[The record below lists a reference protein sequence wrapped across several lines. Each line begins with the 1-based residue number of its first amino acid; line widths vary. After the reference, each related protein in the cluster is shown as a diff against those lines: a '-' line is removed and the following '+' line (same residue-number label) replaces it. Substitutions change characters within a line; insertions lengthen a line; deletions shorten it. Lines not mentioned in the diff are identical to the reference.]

1 MLIANLRTKR
11 TLLSLAVA
19 AALTLSVQAS
29 AADTLQGKV
38 VADEA
43 PNYSTQSGKQYWVLT
58 GTEQTAESNALT
70 INDANGTVKLP
81 DQIPVSHIYLSEAD
95 KAVAN
100 GNQMTVGGQTSTF
113 ASAVLVMNVWAD
125 NVDSLEADANKATL
139 NTSADAAGSYAF
151 SNIFATRIGEATI
164 RNSETV
170 IDDVEINVTVDPS
183 DVSLEDLGAFWAWG
197 AYVDNLSAEAGM
209 TSSVHFSG
217 NSLTLSDT
225 KIAAPKEMYV
235 DGVMTEQVNTVVAE
249 DNRFV
254 LENLTITTDT
264 GYFRGVTTVGADEAQ
279 IDRNKTT
286 VTDLTFSSTD
296 FAYVEGMEVYDFGRA
311 EAANNTYIADGIEL
325 NGSDLILSGGW
336 FQDGD
341 SAVFANNTVNI
352 ADVTAG
358 SVSGELLTVYGI
370 QTRDVADVTANATT
384 VTLDKITLSP
394 WDAGSSYET
403 ESLWARAVSVSDAE
417 TVSASGNLL
426 SAHDVHVH
434 SAILSAAYVSGED
447 TASVSLIGNKVE
459 LSNSETM
466 QSTDFEN
473 GLTIYGA
480 RAAITGNAEIS
491 RNAVSVKDVTA
502 ADLRLYGGRYWAVG
516 STQNASV
523 VMNGNLLEV
532 ENVTNT
538 GPEADLWAARAG
550 LGDEAYHSGADIST
564 VTLQNNRA
572 RVLDSDFAGQFGVAG
587 AEVDIRG
594 SADVSNNA
602 VELRNV
608 TADHFSALGASYVG
622 YVTADQADVVMNG
635 NTLIAEGVTAS
646 DYAQFV
652 AARSFFTDGDEE
664 VYGQNILMQGN
675 RLEMT
680 DATLSGE
687 SYVMSVSATDAGEAR
702 ALNNTLEVSG
712 LTARNDQGTAVTHVV
727 AAHLDATQAVAEN
740 NATVVEDSSFTGT
753 TRLWGVRLV
762 AENQGIAS
770 ENHVALSGTKFSG
783 TSNVA
788 AVSLGATQAETE
800 NNVIIVEDSSFTG
813 TTSLLGVRLTAENQG
828 VASGNNV
835 ALSGTKFSGTSNVA
849 TVLLGATQ
857 AETENNAIVVEDS
870 SFTGTTS
877 LLGVQLAAE
886 KRGVASGTSVSV
898 SGATVSGYGLIEAV
912 SVYSQDTVE
921 VNNSTLLLSDVS
933 MDGEPALIAGVDS
946 SGKTVSVQNTLVQA
960 TEVDIQDNKE
970 LKERNVLAGVSAF
983 ITNDGGTFTN
993 KNTVVSVNKSD
1004 ITNGYVAGTLV
1015 ALADGGQVEINNQTV
1030 VVSYSTV
1037 DDVYGTGIVAS
1048 GNVSAR
1054 INNQTIVLDNATVV
1068 GGVYDVSIKN
1078 GTSTRS
1084 GNDVELTNSRL
1095 QLSGINEVGSISGF
1109 DTIGLNVTEANKMNA
1124 VLTVKKATGGQTE
1137 FDGVTIEIASD
1148 DFLDSSDTYQLINV
1162 EGGKY
1167 TFKDLTVKESHT
1179 FIETTYTA
1187 DGDVVL
1193 GNGENLTSENNLFN
1207 NKTVKATESSKTLA
1221 ESLLGTV
1228 AFINQ
1233 GAEFIA
1239 DEGIAAM
1246 VDAAKLGEVTAFGVM
1261 QGGSTHYNTGS
1272 YVDVDGVT
1280 FMAGA
1285 GLRVNPNWTMAGF
1298 VEAGWANSASHVEG
1312 TRGDGDHEYFGVGF
1326 ATRYQ
1331 TDGVLYVDGSLRAGR
1346 ATTEFAGRYGQDS
1359 ASYDAKSLYM
1369 SAHVGLGALWDLSES
1384 LKLDTYARY
1393 MVTYLDDDDVSL
1405 NNRYNDKL
1413 DLDSTVTHA
1422 VRAGARLLGDF
1433 NDYASWKV
1441 GAAYEH
1447 VFDGD
1452 AESAVNSFSLD
1463 VPSLEGDTGVF
1474 ELGLRIRPS
1483 LESNWAVDLGAKG
1496 YVGDREGVTGNMTVR
1511 YSF

>member
-1 MLIANLRTKR
+1 MLIESLRTKR

-70 INDANGTVKLP
+70 INDANGTAQLP
-81 DQIPVSHIYLSEAD
+81 DQIPVSHIYLSDAD

-125 NVDSLEADANKATL
+125 NVDSLEADANKVTL

-311 EAANNTYIADGIEL
+311 EAANNTYMADGIEL

-594 SADVSNNA
+594 SAVVSNNA

-608 TADHFSALGASYVG
+608 TADRFSALGASYVG
-622 YVTADQADVVMNG
+622 YEMADQADVVMNG

-680 DATLSGE
+680 DATLSGG
-687 SYVMSVSATDAGEAR
+687 SSVMSVSATDAGEAR

-712 LTARNDQGTAVTHVV
+712 LTARNDQGTAVTNVV

-762 AENQGIAS
+762 AENQGGAS
-770 ENHVALSGTKFSG
+770 GNKVALSGTKFSG
-783 TSNVA
+783 SSNVA
-788 AVSLGATQAETE
+788 A
-800 NNVIIVEDSSFTG
+800 
-813 TTSLLGVRLTAENQG
+813 
-828 VASGNNV
+828 
-835 ALSGTKFSGTSNVA
+835 
-849 TVLLGATQ
+849 VLLGATQ

-1095 QLSGINEVGSISGF
+1095 QLSGINTVGSISGF
-1109 DTIGLNVTEANKMNA
+1109 DTIGLNVTEANKEKA
-1124 VLTVKKATGGQTE
+1124 VLTVTDADAGQME
-1137 FDGVTIEIASD
+1137 SNGVTIEIASD
-1148 DFLDSSDTYQLINV
+1148 DFLESSDTYQLINV

-1179 FIETTYTA
+1179 FLETTYTA

-1193 GNGENLTSENNLFN
+1193 GNGENLTSESNLFN

-1298 VEAGWANSASHVEG
+1298 IEAGWANSAGHVEG

-1346 ATTEFAGRYGQDS
+1346 ATTEFAGRYAQDS
-1359 ASYDAKSLYM
+1359 ASYDAKSLYA
-1369 SAHVGLGALWDLSES
+1369 SAHVGLGAMWGLTES

-1393 MVTYLDDDDVSL
+1393 TVTYLDDDNVSL
-1405 NNRYNDKL
+1405 NNRYDDRL
-1413 DLDSTVTHA
+1413 ELDSTVTHA

>member
-1 MLIANLRTKR
+1 MLIENLRTKR

-19 AALTLSVQAS
+19 AALTLSVQAN
-29 AADTLQGKV
+29 ATDTLQGQV
-38 VADEA
+38 VADKA
-43 PNYSTQSGKQYWVLT
+43 PNYSAQSGKQYWVLT
-58 GTEQTAESNALT
+58 GAEQTAESNALT
-70 INDANGTVKLP
+70 INDANGTVKQA

-100 GNQMTVGGQTSTF
+100 GNQMTVGGQTSKF
-113 ASAVLVMNVWAD
+113 DSAVLFMNVWAD
-125 NVDSLEADANKATL
+125 NVDSLEVDANKVTL
-139 NTSADAAGSYAF
+139 DANVEASGGYAF
-151 SNIFATRIGEATI
+151 TNIFATRIGEATI

-170 IDDVEINVTVDPS
+170 IGDVEINLIADPS
-183 DVSLEDLGAFWAWG
+183 DDSDEDIGAFWAWG
-197 AYVDNLSAEAGM
+197 AYVNNPSAEAGM
-209 TSSVHFSG
+209 TSSVRFSG
-217 NSLTLSDT
+217 NSLTLSGT
-225 KIAAPKEMYV
+225 KIAAPEIYV
-235 DGVMTEQVNTVVAE
+235 DGVMTQQVNTVVAE
-249 DNRFV
+249 DNRYV
-254 LENLTITTDT
+254 LENLSITTDD
-264 GYFRGVTTVGADEAQ
+264 GHFRGVTAVGADEAQ
-279 IDRNKTT
+279 IYRNETT
-286 VTDLTFSSTD
+286 VTGLIFSSTD
-296 FAYVEGMEVYDFGRA
+296 FASVEGMEVNGFGRA
-311 EAANNTYIADGIEL
+311 EAANNTYTADGIEL
-325 NGSDLILSGGW
+325 NGSDLILRGGR
-336 FQDGD
+336 FLDGD

-352 ADVTAG
+352 ANVTAG

-370 QTRDVADVTANATT
+370 QTSDVADVSANATT

-417 TVSASGNLL
+417 TVSASDNLL
-426 SAHDVHVH
+426 SVHDVHVH

-480 RAAITGNAEIS
+480 RAAISGNAEIS
-491 RNAVSVKDVTA
+491 RNEVSVKDVTA

-516 STQNASV
+516 SAQNASV

-550 LGDEAYHSGADIST
+550 LGDEVYHSGADTST

-572 RVLDSDFAGQFGVAG
+572 RVLDSKFTGQLGVAG

-594 SADVSNNA
+594 SAVVSNNA
-602 VELRNV
+602 VELSNV
-608 TADHFSALGASYVG
+608 TADRFYALGASYVG
-622 YVTADQADVVMNG
+622 SETADQADVVMNG

-652 AARSFFTDGDEE
+652 AARSLFTDGDEE
-664 VYGQNILMQGN
+664 VYGQNILMQDN

-680 DATLSGE
+680 DATLSGG
-687 SYVMSVSATDAGEAR
+687 SSVMSVSATEAGEAR

-712 LTARNDQGTAVTHVV
+712 LTASNDQGTAVTNVV

-740 NATVVEDSSFTGT
+740 NATV
-753 TRLWGVRLV
+753 
-762 AENQGIAS
+762 
-770 ENHVALSGTKFSG
+770 
-783 TSNVA
+783 
-788 AVSLGATQAETE
+788 
-800 NNVIIVEDSSFTG
+800 VEDSSFTG

-857 AETENNAIVVEDS
+857 AETENNAMLVEDS

-877 LLGVQLAAE
+877 LLGVKLAAE
-886 KRGVASGTSVSV
+886 NRGVASGTSVSV
-898 SGATVSGYGLIEAV
+898 SGVEVSGYGLIEAV
-912 SVYSQDTVE
+912 SVYSQNTVE
-921 VNNSTLLLSDVS
+921 VDNSTLLLSNVS
-933 MDGEPALIAGVDS
+933 MDGKPALIAGVDS
-946 SGKTVSVQNTLVQA
+946 LGKTVSVQNTLVQA

-993 KNTVVSVNKSD
+993 KNTIVSVNKSG

-1048 GNVSAR
+1048 GDVSAR

-1068 GGVYDVSIKN
+1068 GGVYDVSVKSE
-1078 GTSTRS
+1078 TSTRS

-1095 QLSGINEVGSISGF
+1095 QLSGTNTVGSISGF
-1109 DTIGLNVTEANKMNA
+1109 DTIGLNVTEANKEKA
-1124 VLTVKKATGGQTE
+1124 VLTVTDADAGQME
-1137 FDGVTIEIASD
+1137 FNGVTIEIASD
-1148 DFLDSSDTYQLINV
+1148 DFLESSDTYQLINV

-1179 FIETTYTA
+1179 FLETTYTA

-1193 GNGENLTSENNLFN
+1193 GNGENLTSENDLFN

-1228 AFINQ
+1228 AFVNQ

-1331 TDGVLYVDGSLRAGR
+1331 TDGVLYADGSLRAGR

-1369 SAHVGLGALWDLSES
+1369 SAHVGLGALWDLNES

-1393 MVTYLDDDDVSL
+1393 MVTYLDDDDVDL

-1413 DLDSTVTHA
+1413 ELDSTVTHA

>member
-125 NVDSLEADANKATL
+125 NVDSLEADANKVTL
-139 NTSADAAGSYAF
+139 DSNVEASGGYAF
-151 SNIFATRIGEATI
+151 TNIFATRIGEGTI

-170 IDDVEINVTVDPS
+170 IGDVEINVIADSSGES
-183 DVSLEDLGAFWAWG
+183 DEDLGAFWAWG
-197 AYVDNLSAEAGM
+197 AYVNNRSAEAGM

-217 NSLTLSDT
+217 NSLTLSGT
-225 KIAAPKEMYV
+225 KIAAPEIYV
-235 DGVMTEQVNTVVAE
+235 DGVMTQQVNTVVAE
-249 DNRFV
+249 GNRFV
-254 LENLTITTDT
+254 LENLSISTDD
-264 GYFRGVTTVGADEAQ
+264 GYFRGVTAFGADEVQ
-279 IDRNKTT
+279 IHRNATT
-286 VTDLTFSSTD
+286 VKDLTLSPKT
-296 FAYVEGMEVYDFGRA
+296 FAVVEGMEVYGFGRA
-311 EAANNTYIADGIEL
+311 EAANNTYTADGIEL

-341 SAVFANNTVNI
+341 SAVFANNTVSI

-394 WDAGSSYET
+394 WDAGSSHET

-417 TVSASGNLL
+417 TVSASDNLL

-587 AEVDIRG
+587 DEVDIRG
-594 SADVSNNA
+594 SAVVSNNA

-608 TADHFSALGASYVG
+608 TADRFSALGASYVG
-622 YVTADQADVVMNG
+622 YEMADQADVVMNG

-680 DATLSGE
+680 DATLSGG
-687 SYVMSVSATDAGEAR
+687 SSVMSVSATDAGEAR

-712 LTARNDQGTAVTHVV
+712 LTARNDQGTAVTNVV

-753 TRLWGVRLV
+753 T
-762 AENQGIAS
+762 
-770 ENHVALSGTKFSG
+770 
-783 TSNVA
+783 
-788 AVSLGATQAETE
+788 
-800 NNVIIVEDSSFTG
+800 
-813 TTSLLGVRLTAENQG
+813 SLLGVH
-828 VASGNNV
+828 
-835 ALSGTKFSGTSNVA
+835 
-849 TVLLGATQ
+849 
-857 AETENNAIVVEDS
+857 
-870 SFTGTTS
+870 
-877 LLGVQLAAE
+877 LAAE

-983 ITNDGGTFTN
+983 ITNDGGTFTD

-1015 ALADGGQVEINNQTV
+1015 ALAAGGQVEINNQTV
-1030 VVSYSTV
+1030 MVSYSTV

-1148 DFLDSSDTYQLINV
+1148 DFLDSSYTFQLINV
-1162 EGGKY
+1162 E
-1167 TFKDLTVKESHT
+1167 F
-1179 FIETTYTA
+1179 
-1187 DGDVVL
+1187 
-1193 GNGENLTSENNLFN
+1193 
-1207 NKTVKATESSKTLA
+1207 
-1221 ESLLGTV
+1221 
-1228 AFINQ
+1228 
-1233 GAEFIA
+1233 
-1239 DEGIAAM
+1239 
-1246 VDAAKLGEVTAFGVM
+1246 
-1261 QGGSTHYNTGS
+1261 
-1272 YVDVDGVT
+1272 
-1280 FMAGA
+1280 
-1285 GLRVNPNWTMAGF
+1285 
-1298 VEAGWANSASHVEG
+1298 
-1312 TRGDGDHEYFGVGF
+1312 
-1326 ATRYQ
+1326 
-1331 TDGVLYVDGSLRAGR
+1331 
-1346 ATTEFAGRYGQDS
+1346 
-1359 ASYDAKSLYM
+1359 
-1369 SAHVGLGALWDLSES
+1369 
-1384 LKLDTYARY
+1384 
-1393 MVTYLDDDDVSL
+1393 
-1405 NNRYNDKL
+1405 
-1413 DLDSTVTHA
+1413 
-1422 VRAGARLLGDF
+1422 
-1433 NDYASWKV
+1433 
-1441 GAAYEH
+1441 
-1447 VFDGD
+1447 
-1452 AESAVNSFSLD
+1452 
-1463 VPSLEGDTGVF
+1463 
-1474 ELGLRIRPS
+1474 
-1483 LESNWAVDLGAKG
+1483 
-1496 YVGDREGVTGNMTVR
+1496 
-1511 YSF
+1511 

>member
-1 MLIANLRTKR
+1 MLIENLRTKR

-19 AALTLSVQAS
+19 TALTLSVQAN

-58 GTEQTAESNALT
+58 GAEQTAESNALT
-70 INDANGTVKLP
+70 INDANGTVKQAN
-81 DQIPVSHIYLSEAD
+81 QIPVSHIYLSEAD

-100 GNQMTVGGQTSTF
+100 GNQMTIGGQTSTF
-113 ASAVLVMNVWAD
+113 ASAFLVMNVWAD
-125 NVDSLEADANKATL
+125 NVDSLEADANKVTL
-139 NTSADAAGSYAF
+139 DANVEASGGYAF
-151 SNIFATRIGEATI
+151 TNIFATRIGEATI

-170 IDDVEINVTVDPS
+170 IGDVEINLIADPS
-183 DVSLEDLGAFWAWG
+183 DDSDEDIGAFWAWG
-197 AYVDNLSAEAGM
+197 AYVNNPSAEAEM

-225 KIAAPKEMYV
+225 KIDAPEIYV
-235 DGVMTEQVNTVVAE
+235 DGVMSQQVNTVVAE

-254 LENLTITTDT
+254 LENLSITTDD
-264 GYFRGVTTVGADEAQ
+264 GHFRGVTAVGADEAQ
-279 IDRNKTT
+279 IHRNETT
-286 VTDLTFSSTD
+286 VTGLIFSSTD
-296 FAYVEGMEVYDFGRA
+296 FASVEGMEVNGFGRA
-311 EAANNTYIADGIEL
+311 EAANNTYTADGIEL
-325 NGSDLILSGGW
+325 NGSDLILRGGR
-336 FQDGD
+336 FLDGD

-352 ADVTAG
+352 TNVTAG

-370 QTRDVADVTANATT
+370 QTSDVADVSANATT

-417 TVSASGNLL
+417 TVSASDNLL
-426 SAHDVHVH
+426 SVHDVHVH

-480 RAAITGNAEIS
+480 RAAISGNAEIS
-491 RNAVSVKDVTA
+491 RNEVSVKDVTA

-516 STQNASV
+516 SAQNASV

-550 LGDEAYHSGADIST
+550 LGDEVYHSGADTST

-572 RVLDSDFAGQFGVAG
+572 RVLDSKFTGQLGVAG

-594 SADVSNNA
+594 SAVVSNNA
-602 VELRNV
+602 VELSNV
-608 TADHFSALGASYVG
+608 TADRFYALGASYVG
-622 YVTADQADVVMNG
+622 SETADQADVVMNG

-652 AARSFFTDGDEE
+652 AARSLFTDGDEE

-680 DATLSGE
+680 DATLSGG
-687 SYVMSVSATDAGEAR
+687 SSVMSVSAADAGEAR
-702 ALNNTLEVSG
+702 VLNNTLEVSG
-712 LTARNDQGTAVTHVV
+712 LTARNDQGTAVTNVV
-727 AAHLDATQAVAEN
+727 AAYLDATQAVAEN

-753 TRLWGVRLV
+753 TSLWGVRLA
-762 AENQGIAS
+762 AENQGI
-770 ENHVALSGTKFSG
+770 
-783 TSNVA
+783 
-788 AVSLGATQAETE
+788 
-800 NNVIIVEDSSFTG
+800 
-813 TTSLLGVRLTAENQG
+813 
-828 VASGNNV
+828 ASGNNV

-849 TVLLGATQ
+849 AVFLGATQ
-857 AETENNAIVVEDS
+857 AEAENNAIVVEDS

-886 KRGVASGTSVSV
+886 NRGVASGTSVSV
-898 SGATVSGYGLIEAV
+898 SGVEVSGYGLIEAV

-993 KNTVVSVNKSD
+993 KNTIVSVSKSG

-1048 GNVSAR
+1048 GDVSAR

-1068 GGVYDVSIKN
+1068 GGVYAFSVKN

-1095 QLSGINEVGSISGF
+1095 QLSGTNTVGSISGF
-1109 DTIGLNVTEANKMNA
+1109 DTIGLNVTEANKEKA
-1124 VLTVKKATGGQTE
+1124 VLTVTDADAGQME
-1137 FDGVTIEIASD
+1137 FNGVTIEIASD
-1148 DFLDSSDTYQLINV
+1148 DFLESSDTYQLINV

-1179 FIETTYTA
+1179 FLETTYTA

-1193 GNGENLTSENNLFN
+1193 GNGENLTSENDLFN

-1228 AFINQ
+1228 AFVNQ

-1331 TDGVLYVDGSLRAGR
+1331 TDGVLYADGSLRAGR

-1369 SAHVGLGALWDLSES
+1369 SAHVGLGALWDLNES

-1413 DLDSTVTHA
+1413 ELDSTVTHA

-1463 VPSLEGDTGVF
+1463 VPSLGGDTGVF

>member
-1 MLIANLRTKR
+1 MLIENLRTKR

-19 AALTLSVQAS
+19 AALTLSVQAN
-29 AADTLQGKV
+29 ATDTLQGQV
-38 VADEA
+38 VADKA
-43 PNYSTQSGKQYWVLT
+43 PNYSAQSGKQYWVLT
-58 GTEQTAESNALT
+58 GAEQTAESNALT

-81 DQIPVSHIYLSEAD
+81 DQISVSHIYLSEAD

-100 GNQMTVGGQTSTF
+100 GNQMTVGGQNSTF
-113 ASAVLVMNVWAD
+113 ASAVLLMNVWAD
-125 NVDSLEADANKATL
+125 NVDSLEADANKVAL

-151 SNIFATRIGEATI
+151 TNILAMKIVDATI

-170 IDDVEINVTVDPS
+170 INDVEINVTVDPS
-183 DVSLEDLGAFWAWG
+183 DDSVEDLGAFWAWG

-254 LENLTITTDT
+254 LENLTISTDT

-311 EAANNTYIADGIEL
+311 EAANNAYMADGIEL

-341 SAVFANNTVNI
+341 SAVFANNTVSI

-358 SVSGELLTVYGI
+358 GVSGELLTVYGI

-417 TVSASGNLL
+417 TVSASDNLL

-594 SADVSNNA
+594 SAVVSNNA

-608 TADHFSALGASYVG
+608 TADRFSALGASYVG
-622 YVTADQADVVMNG
+622 YEMADQADVVMNG

-680 DATLSGE
+680 DATLSGG
-687 SYVMSVSATDAGEAR
+687 SSVMSVSARDAGEAR

-712 LTARNDQGTAVTHVV
+712 LTARNDQGTAVTNVV
-727 AAHLDATQAVAEN
+727 AAHLDAKQAVAEN

-770 ENHVALSGTKFSG
+770 GNHVALSGTKFSG

-800 NNVIIVEDSSFTG
+800 NNAMLVEDSSFTG
-813 TTSLLGVRLTAENQG
+813 TTSLLGVH
-828 VASGNNV
+828 
-835 ALSGTKFSGTSNVA
+835 
-849 TVLLGATQ
+849 
-857 AETENNAIVVEDS
+857 
-870 SFTGTTS
+870 
-877 LLGVQLAAE
+877 LAAE

-1285 GLRVNPNWTMAGF
+1285 GLRVNPNWTLAGF

-1331 TDGVLYVDGSLRAGR
+1331 TDGVFYVDGSLRAGR

-1369 SAHVGLGALWDLSES
+1369 SAHVGLGAMWDLSES

-1474 ELGLRIRPS
+1474 ELGLCIRPS

>member
-1 MLIANLRTKR
+1 MLIESLRTKR

-43 PNYSTQSGKQYWVLT
+43 PNYSAQSGKQYWVLT

-70 INDANGTVKLP
+70 INDANGTVQLP
-81 DQIPVSHIYLSEAD
+81 DQIPVSHIYLSDAD

-125 NVDSLEADANKATL
+125 NVDSLEADANKVTL

-311 EAANNTYIADGIEL
+311 EAANNTYMADGIEL

-550 LGDEAYHSGADIST
+550 LGDEAYHSGADTST

-572 RVLDSDFAGQFGVAG
+572 RVLDSEFTGQLGVAG

-646 DYAQFV
+646 NYSQFV

-712 LTARNDQGTAVTHVV
+712 LTARNDQGTAVTNVV

-770 ENHVALSGTKFSG
+770 GNHVALSGTKFSG

-788 AVSLGATQAETE
+788 A
-800 NNVIIVEDSSFTG
+800 
-813 TTSLLGVRLTAENQG
+813 
-828 VASGNNV
+828 
-835 ALSGTKFSGTSNVA
+835 
-849 TVLLGATQ
+849 VLLGATQ

-877 LLGVQLAAE
+877 LLGVHLAAE

-946 SGKTVSVQNTLVQA
+946 SGKTVTVQNTLVQA

-1261 QGGSTHYNTGS
+1261 QGGSTHYNTAS

-1369 SAHVGLGALWDLSES
+1369 SAHVGLGALWNLNES
-1384 LKLDTYARY
+1384 LKLDAYARY

>member
-1 MLIANLRTKR
+1 MLIENLRTKR

-43 PNYSTQSGKQYWVLT
+43 PNYSAQSGKQYWVLT
-58 GTEQTAESNALT
+58 GAEQTAESNALT
-70 INDANGTVKLP
+70 INDANGTVKQA
-81 DQIPVSHIYLSEAD
+81 DQIPVSHIYLFEAD

-125 NVDSLEADANKATL
+125 NVDSLEADANKVTL
-139 NTSADAAGSYAF
+139 DANVEASGGYAF
-151 SNIFATRIGEATI
+151 TNIFATRIGEGTI

-170 IDDVEINVTVDPS
+170 IGDVEINVIADPS
-183 DVSLEDLGAFWAWG
+183 GESDEDIGAFWAWG
-197 AYVDNLSAEAGM
+197 AYVNNPSAEAGM
-209 TSSVHFSG
+209 TSSVRFSG
-217 NSLTLSDT
+217 NSLTLSGT
-225 KIAAPKEMYV
+225 KIDAPEIYV
-235 DGVMTEQVNTVVAE
+235 DGVMTQQVNTVVAE

-254 LENLTITTDT
+254 LENLSITTDD
-264 GYFRGVTTVGADEAQ
+264 GHFRGVTAFGADEVQ
-279 IDRNKTT
+279 IHRNETT
-286 VTDLTFSSTD
+286 VTGLIFSSTD
-296 FAYVEGMEVYDFGRA
+296 FASVEGMEVNGFGRA
-311 EAANNTYIADGIEL
+311 EAANNTYTADGIEL
-325 NGSDLILSGGW
+325 NGSDLILRGGR
-336 FQDGD
+336 FLGGD
-341 SAVFANNTVNI
+341 SAVFSNNTVNI
-352 ADVTAG
+352 ADITAG
-358 SVSGELLTVYGI
+358 STSGELLTVYGML
-370 QTRDVADVTANATT
+370 TSGVADVTANATT

-394 WDAGSSYET
+394 SAAGSSVET
-403 ESLWARAVSVSDAE
+403 ESLSALAVSVFDAE
-417 TVSASGNLL
+417 TVSASDNLL

-447 TASVSLIGNKVE
+447 TASVSLTGNKVE

-550 LGDEAYHSGADIST
+550 LGDEVYHSGADTST

-572 RVLDSDFAGQFGVAG
+572 RVLDSKFTGQLGVAG
-587 AEVDIRG
+587 AEVDIHG
-594 SADVSNNA
+594 SAVVSNNA
-602 VELRNV
+602 VELSNV
-608 TADHFSALGASYVG
+608 TADRFYALGASYVG
-622 YVTADQADVVMNG
+622 SETADQADVVMNG

-652 AARSFFTDGDEE
+652 AARSLFTDGDEE

-680 DATLSGE
+680 DATLSGG
-687 SYVMSVSATDAGEAR
+687 SSVMSVSATEAGEAR

-712 LTARNDQGTAVTHVV
+712 LTASNDQGTAVTNVV

-753 TRLWGVRLV
+753 TSLWGVRLV
-762 AENQGIAS
+762 AENQGVAS
-770 ENHVALSGTKFSG
+770 GNNVALSGTKFSG

-800 NNVIIVEDSSFTG
+800 NNAMLVEDSSFTG
-813 TTSLLGVRLTAENQG
+813 TTSLLGVH
-828 VASGNNV
+828 
-835 ALSGTKFSGTSNVA
+835 
-849 TVLLGATQ
+849 
-857 AETENNAIVVEDS
+857 
-870 SFTGTTS
+870 
-877 LLGVQLAAE
+877 LAAE

-898 SGATVSGYGLIEAV
+898 SGVEVSGYGLIEAV

-993 KNTVVSVNKSD
+993 KNTIVSVSKSG

-1048 GNVSAR
+1048 GDVSAR

-1109 DTIGLNVTEANKMNA
+1109 ETIGLNVTEANKEKA
-1124 VLTVKKATGGQTE
+1124 VLTVTDADAGQME
-1137 FDGVTIEIASD
+1137 FNGVTIEIASD
-1148 DFLDSSDTYQLINV
+1148 DFLESSDTYQLINV

-1167 TFKDLTVKESHT
+1167 MFKDLTVKESHT
-1179 FIETTYTA
+1179 FLETTYTA
-1187 DGDVVL
+1187 EDDVVL
-1193 GNGENLTSENNLFN
+1193 DADHGLTSENDLFN

-1369 SAHVGLGALWDLSES
+1369 SAHVGLGAMWDLNES

-1413 DLDSTVTHA
+1413 ELDSTVTHA

-1483 LESNWAVDLGAKG
+1483 LESSWAVDLGAKG

>member
-1 MLIANLRTKR
+1 MLIENLRTKR

-19 AALTLSVQAS
+19 AALTLSVQAN
-29 AADTLQGKV
+29 ATDTLQGQV
-38 VADEA
+38 VADKA
-43 PNYSTQSGKQYWVLT
+43 PNYSAQSGKQYWVLT
-58 GTEQTAESNALT
+58 GAEQTAESNALT
-70 INDANGTVKLP
+70 INDANGTVKQA

-100 GNQMTVGGQTSTF
+100 GNQMTVGGQTSKF
-113 ASAVLVMNVWAD
+113 DSAVLFMNVWAD
-125 NVDSLEADANKATL
+125 NVDSLEADANKVAL

-151 SNIFATRIGEATI
+151 TNILAMKIVDATI

-170 IDDVEINVTVDPS
+170 IDDVEINVSVDPS
-183 DVSLEDLGAFWAWG
+183 DDSVEDLGAFWAWG
-197 AYVDNLSAEAGM
+197 ASVDNLSADAGM
-209 TSSVHFSG
+209 TSSVRFSG
-217 NSLTLSDT
+217 NSLTLSGT
-225 KIAAPKEMYV
+225 KIDAPEIYV
-235 DGVMTEQVNTVVAE
+235 DGVMSQQLNTVVAE

-254 LENLTITTDT
+254 LENLSITTDD
-264 GYFRGVTTVGADEAQ
+264 GHFRGVTAFGADEVQ
-279 IDRNKTT
+279 IHRNETT
-286 VTDLTFSSTD
+286 VTRLIFSSTD
-296 FAYVEGMEVYDFGRA
+296 FASVEGMEVNGFGRA
-311 EAANNTYIADGIEL
+311 EVANNTYTADGIEL
-325 NGSDLILSGGW
+325 NGSDLILRGGR
-336 FQDGD
+336 FLDGD

-358 SVSGELLTVYGI
+358 STSGELLTVYGI
-370 QTRDVADVTANATT
+370 QTRDVADVSANATT

-394 WDAGSSYET
+394 WDAGSSVET

-417 TVSASGNLL
+417 TVSASDNLL

-447 TASVSLIGNKVE
+447 TASVSLTGNKVE

-550 LGDEAYHSGADIST
+550 LGDEAYHSGVDNST

-572 RVLDSDFAGQFGVAG
+572 RVLDSKFTGQLGVAG

-622 YVTADQADVVMNG
+622 YVTADQADVVMNC

-646 DYAQFV
+646 NYSQFV

-712 LTARNDQGTAVTHVV
+712 LTASNDQGTAETIVV
-727 AAHLDATQAVAEN
+727 AAHLYATQAVAEN
-740 NATVVEDSSFTGT
+740 NAMVIKNSSFVGTTVLEGVNQRTENSGVASGNSVSVSKTNFSGTNNVFAVDLVAMKAEVENNSMVVEDSSFAGT
-753 TRLWGVRLV
+753 TALEGVNQTT
-762 AENQGIAS
+762 ENRG
-770 ENHVALSGTKFSG
+770 VVSGTG
-783 TSNVA
+783 
-788 AVSLGATQAETE
+788 VS
-800 NNVIIVEDSSFTG
+800 I
-813 TTSLLGVRLTAENQG
+813 
-828 VASGNNV
+828 
-835 ALSGTKFSGTSNVA
+835 
-849 TVLLGATQ
+849 
-857 AETENNAIVVEDS
+857 
-870 SFTGTTS
+870 
-877 LLGVQLAAE
+877 
-886 KRGVASGTSVSV
+886 
-898 SGATVSGYGLIEAV
+898 SGATVTGYGLIQAV
-912 SVYSQDTVE
+912 AVQSPNTVE
-921 VNNSTLLLSDVS
+921 VDNSTLLLSDVS
-933 MDGEPALIAGVDS
+933 MEGEQALIAGVAIF
-946 SGKTVSVQNTLVQA
+946 GKTVSVQNTFVQA
-960 TEVDIQDNKE
+960 TQLTMKDNG
-970 LKERNVLAGVSAF
+970 ERNALGGVSVE
-983 ITNDGGTFTN
+983 INDGGTFTN
-993 KNTVVSVNKSD
+993 ENTVVSLLNNSE
-1004 ITNGYVAGTLV
+1004 ITDGYVAGTLV
-1015 ALADGGQVEINNQTV
+1015 SLVDGGQVEINNQTV
-1030 VVSYSTV
+1030 VVSNSTV

-1048 GNVSAR
+1048 GDVSAR

-1068 GGVYDVSIKN
+1068 GGVYDVSVKSE
-1078 GTSTRS
+1078 TSTRG

-1095 QLSGINEVGSISGF
+1095 QLSGTNKVGSISGF
-1109 DTIGLNVTEANKMNA
+1109 DTIGLNVTEANKEKA
-1124 VLTVKKATGGQTE
+1124 VLTVTDADAGQME
-1137 FDGVTIEIASD
+1137 FNGVTIEIASD
-1148 DFLDSSDTYQLINV
+1148 DFLESSDTYQLINV

-1179 FIETTYTA
+1179 FLETTYMA
-1187 DGDVVL
+1187 DGKVVL
-1193 GNGENLTSENNLFN
+1193 DDGNSLTSENDLFN

-1346 ATTEFAGRYGQDS
+1346 ATTEFAGLYGQDS

-1369 SAHVGLGALWDLSES
+1369 SAHVGLGALWDLNES

-1413 DLDSTVTHA
+1413 ELDSTVTHA

-1463 VPSLEGDTGVF
+1463 VPSLEVDTGVF
-1474 ELGLRIRPS
+1474 ELGLRIHPS

>member
-125 NVDSLEADANKATL
+125 NVDSLEADANKVTL
-139 NTSADAAGSYAF
+139 DSNIEASGGYAF
-151 SNIFATRIGEATI
+151 TNIFATRIGEGTI

-170 IDDVEINVTVDPS
+170 IGDVEINVIADPS
-183 DVSLEDLGAFWAWG
+183 GESDEDLGAFWAWG
-197 AYVDNLSAEAGM
+197 AYVNNRSAEAGM

-217 NSLTLSDT
+217 NSLTLSGT
-225 KIAAPKEMYV
+225 KIAAPEIYV
-235 DGVMTEQVNTVVAE
+235 DGVMTQQVNTVVAE
-249 DNRFV
+249 GNRFV
-254 LENLTITTDT
+254 LENLSISTDD
-264 GYFRGVTTVGADEAQ
+264 GYFRGVTAFGADEVQ
-279 IDRNKTT
+279 IHRNATT
-286 VTDLTFSSTD
+286 VKDLTLSPKT
-296 FAYVEGMEVYDFGRA
+296 FAVVEGMEVYGFGRA
-311 EAANNTYIADGIEL
+311 EAANNTYTADGIEL

-341 SAVFANNTVNI
+341 SAVFANNTVSI

-394 WDAGSSYET
+394 WDAGSSHET

-417 TVSASGNLL
+417 TVSASDNLL

-594 SADVSNNA
+594 SAVVSNNA

-608 TADHFSALGASYVG
+608 TADRFSALGASYVG
-622 YVTADQADVVMNG
+622 YEMADQADVVMNG

-680 DATLSGE
+680 DATLSGG
-687 SYVMSVSATDAGEAR
+687 SSVMSVSATDAGEAR

-712 LTARNDQGTAVTHVV
+712 LTARNDQGTAGTNVV

-753 TRLWGVRLV
+753 T
-762 AENQGIAS
+762 
-770 ENHVALSGTKFSG
+770 
-783 TSNVA
+783 
-788 AVSLGATQAETE
+788 
-800 NNVIIVEDSSFTG
+800 
-813 TTSLLGVRLTAENQG
+813 SLLGVH
-828 VASGNNV
+828 
-835 ALSGTKFSGTSNVA
+835 
-849 TVLLGATQ
+849 
-857 AETENNAIVVEDS
+857 
-870 SFTGTTS
+870 
-877 LLGVQLAAE
+877 LAAE

-1137 FDGVTIEIASD
+1137 FDGVTLEIASD

-1207 NKTVKATESSKTLA
+1207 NKTVRATESSKTLA

-1285 GLRVNPNWTMAGF
+1285 GLRVNPNWTLAGF
-1298 VEAGWANSASHVEG
+1298 IEAGWANSASHVEG

-1331 TDGVLYVDGSLRAGR
+1331 TDGVFYVDGSLRAGR

-1393 MVTYLDDDDVSL
+1393 TVTYLDDDDVSL

-1483 LESNWAVDLGAKG
+1483 LESNWAVNLGAKG

>member
-1 MLIANLRTKR
+1 MLIESLRTKR

-164 RNSETV
+164 RNSETM
-170 IDDVEINVTVDPS
+170 INDVEINVTVDPS
-183 DVSLEDLGAFWAWG
+183 GVSLEDLGAFWAWG

-311 EAANNTYIADGIEL
+311 EAANNTYMADGIEL

-417 TVSASGNLL
+417 TVSASDNLL

-434 SAILSAAYVSGED
+434 SAILSSAYVSGED

-594 SADVSNNA
+594 SAVVSNNA

-608 TADHFSALGASYVG
+608 TADRFSALGASYVG
-622 YVTADQADVVMNG
+622 YEMADQADVVMNG

-680 DATLSGE
+680 DATLSGG
-687 SYVMSVSATDAGEAR
+687 SSVMSVSATDAGEAR

-712 LTARNDQGTAVTHVV
+712 LTARNDQGTAVTNVV

-770 ENHVALSGTKFSG
+770 GNHVALSGAKFSG

-788 AVSLGATQAETE
+788 A
-800 NNVIIVEDSSFTG
+800 
-813 TTSLLGVRLTAENQG
+813 
-828 VASGNNV
+828 
-835 ALSGTKFSGTSNVA
+835 
-849 TVLLGATQ
+849 VLLGATQ
-857 AETENNAIVVEDS
+857 AETENNAMLVEDS

-1109 DTIGLNVTEANKMNA
+1109 DMIGLNVTEANKMNA

-1298 VEAGWANSASHVEG
+1298 IEAGWANSAGHVEG

-1346 ATTEFAGRYGQDS
+1346 ATTEFAGRYAQDS

-1483 LESNWAVDLGAKG
+1483 LESNWSVDLGAKG

>member
-113 ASAVLVMNVWAD
+113 ASAALVMNVWAD
-125 NVDSLEADANKATL
+125 NVDSLEADANKVTL
-139 NTSADAAGSYAF
+139 DSNVEASGGYAF
-151 SNIFATRIGEATI
+151 TNIFATRIGEGTI

-170 IDDVEINVTVDPS
+170 IGDVEINVIADPS
-183 DVSLEDLGAFWAWG
+183 GESDEDLGAFWAWG
-197 AYVDNLSAEAGM
+197 AYVNNRSAEAGM

-217 NSLTLSDT
+217 NSLTLSGT
-225 KIAAPKEMYV
+225 KIAAPEIYV
-235 DGVMTEQVNTVVAE
+235 DGVMTQQVNTVVAE
-249 DNRFV
+249 GNRFV
-254 LENLTITTDT
+254 LENLSISTDD
-264 GYFRGVTTVGADEAQ
+264 GYFRGVTAFGADEVQ
-279 IDRNKTT
+279 IHRNATT
-286 VTDLTFSSTD
+286 VKDLTLSPKT
-296 FAYVEGMEVYDFGRA
+296 FAVVEGMEVYGFGRA
-311 EAANNTYIADGIEL
+311 EAANNTYTADGIEL

-341 SAVFANNTVNI
+341 SAVFANNTVSI

-394 WDAGSSYET
+394 WDAGSSHET

-417 TVSASGNLL
+417 TVSASDNLL

-594 SADVSNNA
+594 SAVVSNNA

-608 TADHFSALGASYVG
+608 TADRFSALGASYVG
-622 YVTADQADVVMNG
+622 YEMADQADVVMNG

-680 DATLSGE
+680 DATLSGG
-687 SYVMSVSATDAGEAR
+687 SSVMSVSATDAGEAR

-712 LTARNDQGTAVTHVV
+712 LTARNDQGTAGTNVV

-753 TRLWGVRLV
+753 T
-762 AENQGIAS
+762 
-770 ENHVALSGTKFSG
+770 
-783 TSNVA
+783 
-788 AVSLGATQAETE
+788 
-800 NNVIIVEDSSFTG
+800 
-813 TTSLLGVRLTAENQG
+813 SLLGVH
-828 VASGNNV
+828 
-835 ALSGTKFSGTSNVA
+835 
-849 TVLLGATQ
+849 
-857 AETENNAIVVEDS
+857 
-870 SFTGTTS
+870 
-877 LLGVQLAAE
+877 LAAE

-1054 INNQTIVLDNATVV
+1054 INNQTIVLNNATVV

-1137 FDGVTIEIASD
+1137 FDGVTLEIASD

-1179 FIETTYTA
+1179 FLETTYTA
-1187 DGDVVL
+1187 EGDVVL
-1193 GNGENLTSENNLFN
+1193 GNGSSLTSENDLFN

-1261 QGGSTHYNTGS
+1261 LGGSTHYNTGS

-1280 FMAGA
+1280 FMAGT

-1346 ATTEFAGRYGQDS
+1346 ATTEFAGRYAQDS

-1369 SAHVGLGALWDLSES
+1369 SAHVGLGAMWGLTER

-1393 MVTYLDDDDVSL
+1393 TITYLDDDDVSL

>member
-1 MLIANLRTKR
+1 MLIENLRTKR

-19 AALTLSVQAS
+19 AALTLSVQAN
-29 AADTLQGKV
+29 AADTLQGQV
-38 VADEA
+38 VADKA
-43 PNYSTQSGKQYWVLT
+43 PNYSAQSGKQYWVLT
-58 GTEQTAESNALT
+58 GAEQTAESNALT

-100 GNQMTVGGQTSTF
+100 GNQMTVGGQNSTF
-113 ASAVLVMNVWAD
+113 ASAVLLMNVWAD
-125 NVDSLEADANKATL
+125 NVDSLEADANKVAL

-151 SNIFATRIGEATI
+151 TNILAMKIVDATI

-183 DVSLEDLGAFWAWG
+183 DDSVEDLGAFWAWG
-197 AYVDNLSAEAGM
+197 ASVDNLSADAGM
-209 TSSVHFSG
+209 TSSVRFSG
-217 NSLTLSDT
+217 NSLTLSGT
-225 KIAAPKEMYV
+225 KIDAPEIYV
-235 DGVMTEQVNTVVAE
+235 DGVMSQQVNTVVAE

-254 LENLTITTDT
+254 LENLSITTDD
-264 GYFRGVTTVGADEAQ
+264 GHFRGVTAVGADEAQ
-279 IDRNKTT
+279 IYRNETT
-286 VTDLTFSSTD
+286 VTGLIFSSTD
-296 FAYVEGMEVYDFGRA
+296 FASVEGMEVNGFGRA
-311 EAANNTYIADGIEL
+311 EAANNTYTADGIEL
-325 NGSDLILSGGW
+325 NGSDLILRGGR
-336 FQDGD
+336 FLDGD

-352 ADVTAG
+352 ANVTAG
-358 SVSGELLTVYGI
+358 SVSGELLTVYGML
-370 QTRDVADVTANATT
+370 TSGVADVTANATT

-394 WDAGSSYET
+394 SAAGSSVET
-403 ESLWARAVSVSDAE
+403 ESLSALAVSVFDAE
-417 TVSASGNLL
+417 TVSASDNLL
-426 SAHDVHVH
+426 SGHDVHVH
-434 SAILSAAYVSGED
+434 SAILSAAYVSGKD

-550 LGDEAYHSGADIST
+550 LGDEAYHSGADNST

-572 RVLDSDFAGQFGVAG
+572 RVLDSKFTGQLGVAG

-594 SADVSNNA
+594 SAVVSNNA
-602 VELRNV
+602 VELSNV
-608 TADHFSALGASYVG
+608 TADRFYALGASYVG
-622 YVTADQADVVMNG
+622 SETADQADVVMNG

-652 AARSFFTDGDEE
+652 AARSLFTDGDEE

-680 DATLSGE
+680 DATLSGG
-687 SYVMSVSATDAGEAR
+687 SSVMSVSATEAGEVR

-712 LTARNDQGTAVTHVV
+712 LTASNDQGTAVTNVV

-740 NATVVEDSSFTGT
+740 NATV
-753 TRLWGVRLV
+753 
-762 AENQGIAS
+762 
-770 ENHVALSGTKFSG
+770 
-783 TSNVA
+783 
-788 AVSLGATQAETE
+788 
-800 NNVIIVEDSSFTG
+800 VEDSSFTG

-857 AETENNAIVVEDS
+857 AETENNAMLVEDS

-877 LLGVQLAAE
+877 LLGVKLAAE
-886 KRGVASGTSVSV
+886 NRGVASGTSVSV
-898 SGATVSGYGLIEAV
+898 SGVEVSGYGLIEAV
-912 SVYSQDTVE
+912 SVYSQNTVE
-921 VNNSTLLLSDVS
+921 VDNSTLLLSNVS
-933 MDGEPALIAGVDS
+933 MDGKPALIAGVDS
-946 SGKTVSVQNTLVQA
+946 LGKTVSVQNTLVQA

-993 KNTVVSVNKSD
+993 KNTIVSVNKSD

-1030 VVSYSTV
+1030 VVSNSTV

-1048 GNVSAR
+1048 GDVSAR
-1054 INNQTIVLDNATVV
+1054 INNQTIVLDNATVE
-1068 GGVYDVSIKN
+1068 GGVYAVSVKN

-1095 QLSGINEVGSISGF
+1095 QLSGTNTVGSISGF
-1109 DTIGLNVTEANKMNA
+1109 DTIGLNVTEANKEKA
-1124 VLTVKKATGGQTE
+1124 VLTVTDADAGQME
-1137 FDGVTIEIASD
+1137 FNGVTIEIASD
-1148 DFLDSSDTYQLINV
+1148 DFLESSDTYQLINV

-1179 FIETTYTA
+1179 FLETTYTA

-1193 GNGENLTSENNLFN
+1193 GNGENLTSENDLFN

-1228 AFINQ
+1228 AFVNQ

-1331 TDGVLYVDGSLRAGR
+1331 TDGVLYADGSLRAGR

-1369 SAHVGLGALWDLSES
+1369 SAHVGLGALWDLNES

-1413 DLDSTVTHA
+1413 ELDSTVTHA

>member
-1 MLIANLRTKR
+1 MLIENLRTKR

-19 AALTLSVQAS
+19 AALTLSVQAN
-29 AADTLQGKV
+29 ATDTLQGQV
-38 VADEA
+38 VADKA
-43 PNYSTQSGKQYWVLT
+43 PNYSAQSGKQYWVLT
-58 GTEQTAESNALT
+58 GAEQTAESNALT
-70 INDANGTVKLP
+70 INDANGTVKQA

-100 GNQMTVGGQTSTF
+100 GNQMTVGGQTSKF
-113 ASAVLVMNVWAD
+113 DSAVLFMNVWAD
-125 NVDSLEADANKATL
+125 NVDSLEVDANKVTL
-139 NTSADAAGSYAF
+139 DANVEASGGYAF
-151 SNIFATRIGEATI
+151 TNIFATRIGEATI

-170 IDDVEINVTVDPS
+170 IGDVEINLIADPS
-183 DVSLEDLGAFWAWG
+183 DDSDEDIGAFWAWG
-197 AYVDNLSAEAGM
+197 AYVNNPSAEAGM
-209 TSSVHFSG
+209 TSSVRFSG
-217 NSLTLSDT
+217 NSLTLSGT
-225 KIAAPKEMYV
+225 KIAAPEIYV
-235 DGVMTEQVNTVVAE
+235 DGVMTQQVNTVVAE
-249 DNRFV
+249 DNRYV
-254 LENLTITTDT
+254 LENLSITTDD
-264 GYFRGVTTVGADEAQ
+264 GHFRGVTAVGADEAQ
-279 IDRNKTT
+279 IYRNETT
-286 VTDLTFSSTD
+286 VTGIIFSSTD
-296 FAYVEGMEVYDFGRA
+296 FASVEGMEVNGFGRA
-311 EAANNTYIADGIEL
+311 EAANNTYTADGIEL
-325 NGSDLILSGGW
+325 NGSDLILRGGR
-336 FQDGD
+336 FLDGD

-352 ADVTAG
+352 ANVTAG

-370 QTRDVADVTANATT
+370 QTSDVADVSANATT

-417 TVSASGNLL
+417 TVSASDNLL
-426 SAHDVHVH
+426 SVHDVHVH

-480 RAAITGNAEIS
+480 RAAISGNAEIS
-491 RNAVSVKDVTA
+491 RNEVSVKDVTA

-516 STQNASV
+516 SAQNASV

-550 LGDEAYHSGADIST
+550 LGDEVYHSGADTST

-572 RVLDSDFAGQFGVAG
+572 RVLDSKFTGQLGVAG

-594 SADVSNNA
+594 SAVVSNNA
-602 VELRNV
+602 VELSNV
-608 TADHFSALGASYVG
+608 TADRFYALGASYVG
-622 YVTADQADVVMNG
+622 SETADQADVVMNG

-652 AARSFFTDGDEE
+652 AARSLFTDGDEE

-680 DATLSGE
+680 DATLSGG
-687 SYVMSVSATDAGEAR
+687 SSVMSVSATEAGEAR

-712 LTARNDQGTAVTHVV
+712 LTASNDQGTAVTNVV

-740 NATVVEDSSFTGT
+740 NATV
-753 TRLWGVRLV
+753 
-762 AENQGIAS
+762 
-770 ENHVALSGTKFSG
+770 
-783 TSNVA
+783 
-788 AVSLGATQAETE
+788 
-800 NNVIIVEDSSFTG
+800 VEDSSFTG

-857 AETENNAIVVEDS
+857 AETENNAMLVEDS

-877 LLGVQLAAE
+877 LLGVKLAAE
-886 KRGVASGTSVSV
+886 NRGVASGTSVSV
-898 SGATVSGYGLIEAV
+898 SGVEVSGYGLIEAV
-912 SVYSQDTVE
+912 SVYSQNTVE
-921 VNNSTLLLSDVS
+921 VDNSTLLLSNVS
-933 MDGEPALIAGVDS
+933 MDGKPALIAGVDS
-946 SGKTVSVQNTLVQA
+946 LGKTVSVQNTLVQA

-993 KNTVVSVNKSD
+993 KNTIVSVNKSD

-1030 VVSYSTV
+1030 VVSNSTV

-1048 GNVSAR
+1048 GDVSAR
-1054 INNQTIVLDNATVV
+1054 INNQTIVLDNATVE
-1068 GGVYDVSIKN
+1068 GGVYAVSVKN

-1095 QLSGINEVGSISGF
+1095 QLSGTNTVGSISGF
-1109 DTIGLNVTEANKMNA
+1109 DTIGLNVTEANKEKA
-1124 VLTVKKATGGQTE
+1124 VLTVTDADAGQME
-1137 FDGVTIEIASD
+1137 FNGVTIEIASD
-1148 DFLDSSDTYQLINV
+1148 DFLESSDTYQLINV

-1179 FIETTYTA
+1179 FLETTYTA

-1193 GNGENLTSENNLFN
+1193 GNGENLTSENDLFN

-1228 AFINQ
+1228 AFVNQ

-1331 TDGVLYVDGSLRAGR
+1331 TDGVLYADGSLRAGR

-1369 SAHVGLGALWDLSES
+1369 SAHVGLGALWDLNES

-1393 MVTYLDDDDVSL
+1393 MVTYLDDDDVDL

-1413 DLDSTVTHA
+1413 ELDSTVTHA

>member
-1 MLIANLRTKR
+1 MLIENLRTKR

-19 AALTLSVQAS
+19 AALTLSVQAN
-29 AADTLQGKV
+29 ATDTLQGQV
-38 VADEA
+38 VADKV
-43 PNYSTQSGKQYWVLT
+43 PNYSAQSGKQYWVLT
-58 GTEQTAESNALT
+58 GAEQTAESNALT

-100 GNQMTVGGQTSTF
+100 GNQMTVGGQNSTF
-113 ASAVLVMNVWAD
+113 ASAVLLMNVWAD
-125 NVDSLEADANKATL
+125 NVDSLEADANKVAL

-151 SNIFATRIGEATI
+151 TNILAMKIVDATI

-183 DVSLEDLGAFWAWG
+183 DDSVEDLGAFWAWG
-197 AYVDNLSAEAGM
+197 ASVDNLSADAGM

-225 KIAAPKEMYV
+225 KIAAPEIYV
-235 DGVMTEQVNTVVAE
+235 DGVMTQQVNTVVAE

-254 LENLTITTDT
+254 LENLSITTDD
-264 GYFRGVTTVGADEAQ
+264 GHFRGVTAFGADELQ
-279 IDRNKTT
+279 IHRNATT
-286 VTDLTFSSTD
+286 AKDLTLSPKT
-296 FAYVEGMEVYDFGRA
+296 FAVVEGMEVNGFGRA
-311 EAANNTYIADGIEL
+311 EAANNTYTADGIEL
-325 NGSDLILSGGW
+325 NGSDLILRGGR
-336 FQDGD
+336 FLDGD

-352 ADVTAG
+352 ANVTAG

-370 QTRDVADVTANATT
+370 QTSDVADVSANATT

-417 TVSASGNLL
+417 TVSASDNLL
-426 SAHDVHVH
+426 SVHDVHVY

-480 RAAITGNAEIS
+480 RAAISGNAEIS
-491 RNAVSVKDVTA
+491 RNEVSVKDVTA

-516 STQNASV
+516 SAQNASV

-550 LGDEAYHSGADIST
+550 LGDEVYHSGADTST

-572 RVLDSDFAGQFGVAG
+572 RVLDSKFTGQLGVAG

-594 SADVSNNA
+594 SAVVSNNA
-602 VELRNV
+602 VELSNV
-608 TADHFSALGASYVG
+608 TADRFYALGASYVG
-622 YVTADQADVVMNG
+622 SETADQADVVMNG

-652 AARSFFTDGDEE
+652 AARSLFTDGDEE

-680 DATLSGE
+680 DATLSGG
-687 SYVMSVSATDAGEAR
+687 SSVMSVSATEAGEAR

-712 LTARNDQGTAVTHVV
+712 LTASNDQGTAVTNVV

-740 NATVVEDSSFTGT
+740 NATV
-753 TRLWGVRLV
+753 
-762 AENQGIAS
+762 
-770 ENHVALSGTKFSG
+770 
-783 TSNVA
+783 
-788 AVSLGATQAETE
+788 
-800 NNVIIVEDSSFTG
+800 VEDSSFTG

-857 AETENNAIVVEDS
+857 AETENNAMLVEDS

-886 KRGVASGTSVSV
+886 NRGVASGTSVSV
-898 SGATVSGYGLIEAV
+898 SGVEVSGYGLIEAI
-912 SVYSQDTVE
+912 SVYSQNTVE
-921 VNNSTLLLSDVS
+921 VDNSTLLLSNVS
-933 MDGEPALIAGVDS
+933 MDGKPALIAGVDS

-993 KNTVVSVNKSD
+993 KNTIVSVNKSD

-1030 VVSYSTV
+1030 VVSNSTV

-1048 GNVSAR
+1048 GDVSAR
-1054 INNQTIVLDNATVV
+1054 INNQTIVLDNATVE
-1068 GGVYDVSIKN
+1068 GGVYAVSVKN

-1109 DTIGLNVTEANKMNA
+1109 DTIGLNVTQDNIDQA
-1124 VLTVKKATGGQTE
+1124 VLTVTQAAEGQTK

-1148 DFLDSSDTYQLINV
+1148 DFLESSDTYQLINV

-1193 GNGENLTSENNLFN
+1193 GNGENLTSENDLFN

-1285 GLRVNPNWTMAGF
+1285 GLRINPNWTMAGF
-1298 VEAGWANSASHVEG
+1298 VEAGWANSANHVEG

-1369 SAHVGLGALWDLSES
+1369 SAHVGLGTLWDLNES

-1405 NNRYNDKL
+1405 NNCYNDKL
-1413 DLDSTVTHA
+1413 ELDSTVTHA
-1422 VRAGARLLGDF
+1422 VRAGTRLLGDF

>member
-125 NVDSLEADANKATL
+125 NVDSLEADANKVTL
-139 NTSADAAGSYAF
+139 DSNVEASGGYAF
-151 SNIFATRIGEATI
+151 TNIFATRIGEGTI

-170 IDDVEINVTVDPS
+170 IGDVEINVIADPS
-183 DVSLEDLGAFWAWG
+183 GESDEDLGAFWAWG
-197 AYVDNLSAEAGM
+197 AYVNNRSAEAGM

-217 NSLTLSDT
+217 NSLTLSGT
-225 KIAAPKEMYV
+225 KIAAPEIYV
-235 DGVMTEQVNTVVAE
+235 DGVMTQQVNTVVAE
-249 DNRFV
+249 GNRFV
-254 LENLTITTDT
+254 LENLSISTDD
-264 GYFRGVTTVGADEAQ
+264 GYFRGVTAFGADEVQ
-279 IDRNKTT
+279 IHRNATT
-286 VTDLTFSSTD
+286 VKDLTLSPKT
-296 FAYVEGMEVYDFGRA
+296 FAVVEGMEVYGFGRA
-311 EAANNTYIADGIEL
+311 EAANNTYTADGIEL

-341 SAVFANNTVNI
+341 SAVFANNTVSI

-394 WDAGSSYET
+394 WDAGSSHET

-417 TVSASGNLL
+417 TVSASDNLL

-594 SADVSNNA
+594 SAVVSNNA

-608 TADHFSALGASYVG
+608 TADRFSALGASYVG
-622 YVTADQADVVMNG
+622 YEMADQADVVMNG

-680 DATLSGE
+680 DATLSGG
-687 SYVMSVSATDAGEAR
+687 SSVMSVSATDAGEAR

-712 LTARNDQGTAVTHVV
+712 LTARNDQGTAVTNVV

-770 ENHVALSGTKFSG
+770 GNHVALSGTKFSG
-783 TSNVA
+783 SSNVA
-788 AVSLGATQAETE
+788 AVLLGATQAETE
-800 NNVIIVEDSSFTG
+800 NNAMLVEDSSFTG
-813 TTSLLGVRLTAENQG
+813 TTSLLGVH
-828 VASGNNV
+828 
-835 ALSGTKFSGTSNVA
+835 
-849 TVLLGATQ
+849 
-857 AETENNAIVVEDS
+857 
-870 SFTGTTS
+870 
-877 LLGVQLAAE
+877 LAAE

-1207 NKTVKATESSKTLA
+1207 NKTVKVTESSKTLA

-1369 SAHVGLGALWDLSES
+1369 SAHVGLGALWDLNES

>member
-1 MLIANLRTKR
+1 MLIESLRTKR

-164 RNSETV
+164 RNSETM
-170 IDDVEINVTVDPS
+170 INDVEINVTVDPS

-311 EAANNTYIADGIEL
+311 EAANNAYMADGIEL

-341 SAVFANNTVNI
+341 SAVFANNTVSI

-417 TVSASGNLL
+417 TVSASDNLL

-572 RVLDSDFAGQFGVAG
+572 RVLDSEFTGQLGVAG

-622 YVTADQADVVMNG
+622 YEMADQADVVMNG

-646 DYAQFV
+646 NYSQFV

-712 LTARNDQGTAVTHVV
+712 LTARNDQGTAVTNVV

-770 ENHVALSGTKFSG
+770 GNHVALSGTKFSG

-788 AVSLGATQAETE
+788 A
-800 NNVIIVEDSSFTG
+800 
-813 TTSLLGVRLTAENQG
+813 
-828 VASGNNV
+828 
-835 ALSGTKFSGTSNVA
+835 
-849 TVLLGATQ
+849 VLLGATQ

-877 LLGVQLAAE
+877 LLGVHLAAE

-946 SGKTVSVQNTLVQA
+946 SGKTVTVQNTLVQA

-1109 DTIGLNVTEANKMNA
+1109 DTIGLNVTEANKTNA

-1369 SAHVGLGALWDLSES
+1369 SAHVGLGALWDLNES

-1463 VPSLEGDTGVF
+1463 VPSLKGDTGVF

>member
-43 PNYSTQSGKQYWVLT
+43 PNYSAQSGKQYWVLT

-70 INDANGTVKLP
+70 INDANGTVQLP
-81 DQIPVSHIYLSEAD
+81 DQIPVSHIYLSDAD

-125 NVDSLEADANKATL
+125 NVDSLEADANKVTL

-311 EAANNTYIADGIEL
+311 EAANNAYMADGIEL

-341 SAVFANNTVNI
+341 SAVFANNTVSI

-417 TVSASGNLL
+417 TVSASDNLL

-572 RVLDSDFAGQFGVAG
+572 RVLDSDFAGQLGVAG

-608 TADHFSALGASYVG
+608 TADRFSALGASYVG

-646 DYAQFV
+646 NYSQFV

-712 LTARNDQGTAVTHVV
+712 LTARNDQGTAATNVV

-740 NATVVEDSSFTGT
+740 NAM
-753 TRLWGVRLV
+753 L
-762 AENQGIAS
+762 
-770 ENHVALSGTKFSG
+770 
-783 TSNVA
+783 
-788 AVSLGATQAETE
+788 
-800 NNVIIVEDSSFTG
+800 VEDSSFTG
-813 TTSLLGVRLTAENQG
+813 TTSLLGVH
-828 VASGNNV
+828 
-835 ALSGTKFSGTSNVA
+835 
-849 TVLLGATQ
+849 
-857 AETENNAIVVEDS
+857 
-870 SFTGTTS
+870 
-877 LLGVQLAAE
+877 LAAE

-1207 NKTVKATESSKTLA
+1207 NKTVKATGSSKTLA

-1331 TDGVLYVDGSLRAGR
+1331 TDGVFYVDGSLRAGR

-1369 SAHVGLGALWDLSES
+1369 SAHVGLAALWDLSES

-1405 NNRYNDKL
+1405 NNRYDDKL
-1413 DLDSTVTHA
+1413 ELDSTVTHA

>member
-1 MLIANLRTKR
+1 MLIANLGTKR

-70 INDANGTVKLP
+70 INDANGTVQLP
-81 DQIPVSHIYLSEAD
+81 DQIPVSHIYLSDAD

-125 NVDSLEADANKATL
+125 NVDSLEADANKVTL

-311 EAANNTYIADGIEL
+311 EAANNAYMADGIEL

-341 SAVFANNTVNI
+341 SAVFANNTVSI

-417 TVSASGNLL
+417 TVSASDNLL

-550 LGDEAYHSGADIST
+550 LGDEAYHSGADTST

-594 SADVSNNA
+594 SAVVSNNA

-608 TADHFSALGASYVG
+608 TADRFSALGASYVG
-622 YVTADQADVVMNG
+622 YEMADQADVVMNG

-712 LTARNDQGTAVTHVV
+712 LTARNDQGTAVTNVV

-762 AENQGIAS
+762 
-770 ENHVALSGTKFSG
+770 
-783 TSNVA
+783 
-788 AVSLGATQAETE
+788 
-800 NNVIIVEDSSFTG
+800 
-813 TTSLLGVRLTAENQG
+813 
-828 VASGNNV
+828 
-835 ALSGTKFSGTSNVA
+835 
-849 TVLLGATQ
+849 
-857 AETENNAIVVEDS
+857 
-870 SFTGTTS
+870 
-877 LLGVQLAAE
+877 AE

-921 VNNSTLLLSDVS
+921 VNNSTLLLSDVC

-1030 VVSYSTV
+1030 VVSNSTV

-1048 GNVSAR
+1048 GDVSAR

-1068 GGVYDVSIKN
+1068 GGVYDVSVQSE
-1078 GTSTRS
+1078 TSTRS

-1298 VEAGWANSASHVEG
+1298 IEAGWANSASHVEG

-1331 TDGVLYVDGSLRAGR
+1331 TDGVFYVDGSLRAGR

-1369 SAHVGLGALWDLSES
+1369 SAHVGLGALWDLNES

-1413 DLDSTVTHA
+1413 ELDSTVTHA
-1422 VRAGARLLGDF
+1422 VRAGARFLGDF

>member
-1 MLIANLRTKR
+1 MLIENLRTKR

-19 AALTLSVQAS
+19 AALTLSVQAN
-29 AADTLQGKV
+29 ATDTLQGQV
-38 VADEA
+38 VADKA
-43 PNYSTQSGKQYWVLT
+43 PNYSAQSGKQYWVLT
-58 GTEQTAESNALT
+58 GAEQTAESNALT

-100 GNQMTVGGQTSTF
+100 GNQMTVGGQNSTF
-113 ASAVLVMNVWAD
+113 ASAVLLMNVWAD
-125 NVDSLEADANKATL
+125 NVDSLEADANKVAL

-151 SNIFATRIGEATI
+151 TNILAMKIVDATI

-183 DVSLEDLGAFWAWG
+183 DDSVEDLGAFWAWG
-197 AYVDNLSAEAGM
+197 ASVDNLSADAGM
-209 TSSVHFSG
+209 TSSVRFSG
-217 NSLTLSDT
+217 NSLTLSGT
-225 KIAAPKEMYV
+225 KIDAPEIYV
-235 DGVMTEQVNTVVAE
+235 DGVMSQQVNTVVAE

-254 LENLTITTDT
+254 LENLSITTDD
-264 GYFRGVTTVGADEAQ
+264 GHFRGVTAVGADEAQ
-279 IDRNKTT
+279 IYRNETT
-286 VTDLTFSSTD
+286 VTGLIFSSTD
-296 FAYVEGMEVYDFGRA
+296 FASVEGMEVNGFGRA
-311 EAANNTYIADGIEL
+311 EAANNTYTADGIEL
-325 NGSDLILSGGW
+325 NGSDLILRGGR
-336 FQDGD
+336 FLDGD

-352 ADVTAG
+352 ADITAG
-358 SVSGELLTVYGI
+358 STSGELLTVYGML
-370 QTRDVADVTANATT
+370 TSGVADVTANATT

-394 WDAGSSYET
+394 SAAGSSVET
-403 ESLWARAVSVSDAE
+403 ESLSALAVSVFDAE
-417 TVSASGNLL
+417 TVSASDNLL

-434 SAILSAAYVSGED
+434 SAMLSAAYVSGED
-447 TASVSLIGNKVE
+447 TASVSLTGNKVE

-516 STQNASV
+516 LTQNASV

-550 LGDEAYHSGADIST
+550 LGDEAYHSGADTST

-572 RVLDSDFAGQFGVAG
+572 RVLDSEFTGQLGVAG

-646 DYAQFV
+646 NYSQFV

-675 RLEMT
+675 WLEMT

-712 LTARNDQGTAVTHVV
+712 LTASNDQGTAETIVV

-740 NATVVEDSSFTGT
+740 NAMVIKNSSFAGTTVLEGVSQRTENSAVASGNSVSVSKTNFSGESSVFAVDLVAVQAEVENNSTVVEDSSFAG
-753 TRLWGVRLV
+753 
-762 AENQGIAS
+762 
-770 ENHVALSGTKFSG
+770 
-783 TSNVA
+783 
-788 AVSLGATQAETE
+788 
-800 NNVIIVEDSSFTG
+800 
-813 TTSLLGVRLTAENQG
+813 
-828 VASGNNV
+828 
-835 ALSGTKFSGTSNVA
+835 A
-849 TVLLGATQ
+849 TVLEGVNLT
-857 AETENNAIVVEDS
+857 TEN
-870 SFTGTTS
+870 
-877 LLGVQLAAE
+877 
-886 KRGVASGTSVSV
+886 RGVVSGTGVSV
-898 SGATVSGYGLIEAV
+898 SGATVTGYGLIQAV
-912 SVYSQDTVE
+912 AVQSPNTVE
-921 VNNSTLLLSDVS
+921 VDNSTLLLSDVS
-933 MDGEPALIAGVDS
+933 MEGEQALIAGVAIF
-946 SGKTVSVQNTLVQA
+946 GKTVSVQNTFVQA
-960 TEVDIQDNKE
+960 TQLTMKDNG
-970 LKERNVLAGVSAF
+970 ERNALGGVSVE
-983 ITNDGGTFTN
+983 INDGGTFTN
-993 KNTVVSVNKSD
+993 ENTVVSLLNNSE
-1004 ITNGYVAGTLV
+1004 ITDGYVAGTLV
-1015 ALADGGQVEINNQTV
+1015 SLVDGGQVEINNQTV
-1030 VVSYSTV
+1030 VVSNSTV

-1048 GNVSAR
+1048 GDVSAR

-1078 GTSTRS
+1078 GTSTRG

-1095 QLSGINEVGSISGF
+1095 QLSGINTVGSISGF
-1109 DTIGLNVTEANKMNA
+1109 ETIGLNVTEANKEKA
-1124 VLTVKKATGGQTE
+1124 VLTVTDADAGQME

-1148 DFLDSSDTYQLINV
+1148 DFLESSNTYQLINV
-1162 EGGKY
+1162 EGGTY
-1167 TFKDLTVKESHT
+1167 TFTDLTVKESHT

-1187 DGDVVL
+1187 DGKVVL
-1193 GNGENLTSENNLFN
+1193 GDGNSLTSENDLFN

-1221 ESLLGTV
+1221 ESLLGTI

-1285 GLRVNPNWTMAGF
+1285 GLRINPNWTMAGF

-1369 SAHVGLGALWDLSES
+1369 SAHVGLGALWDLNES

-1393 MVTYLDDDDVSL
+1393 MVTYLDDDDVDL

-1413 DLDSTVTHA
+1413 ELDSTVTHA

>member
-29 AADTLQGKV
+29 DADTLQGKV

-125 NVDSLEADANKATL
+125 NVDSLEADANKVTL
-139 NTSADAAGSYAF
+139 DSNVEASGGYAF
-151 SNIFATRIGEATI
+151 TNIFATRIGEGTI

-170 IDDVEINVTVDPS
+170 IGDVEINVIADPS
-183 DVSLEDLGAFWAWG
+183 GESDEDLGAFWAWG
-197 AYVDNLSAEAGM
+197 AYVNNRSAEAGM

-217 NSLTLSDT
+217 NSLTLSGT
-225 KIAAPKEMYV
+225 KIAAPEIYV
-235 DGVMTEQVNTVVAE
+235 DGVMTQQVNTVVAE
-249 DNRFV
+249 GNRFV
-254 LENLTITTDT
+254 LENLSISTDD
-264 GYFRGVTTVGADEAQ
+264 GYFRGVTAFGADEVQ
-279 IDRNKTT
+279 IHRNATT
-286 VTDLTFSSTD
+286 VKDLTLSPKT
-296 FAYVEGMEVYDFGRA
+296 FAVVEGMEVYGFGRA
-311 EAANNTYIADGIEL
+311 EAANNTYTADGIEL

-341 SAVFANNTVNI
+341 SAVFANNTVSI

-394 WDAGSSYET
+394 WDAGSSHET

-417 TVSASGNLL
+417 TVSASDNLL

-594 SADVSNNA
+594 SAVVSNNA

-608 TADHFSALGASYVG
+608 TADRFSALGASYVG
-622 YVTADQADVVMNG
+622 YEMADQADVVMNG

-680 DATLSGE
+680 DATLSGG
-687 SYVMSVSATDAGEAR
+687 SSVMSVSATDAGEAR

-712 LTARNDQGTAVTHVV
+712 LTARNDQGTAVTNVV

-770 ENHVALSGTKFSG
+770 GNHVALSGTKFSG
-783 TSNVA
+783 SSNVA
-788 AVSLGATQAETE
+788 AVLLGATQAETE
-800 NNVIIVEDSSFTG
+800 NNAMLVEDSSFTG
-813 TTSLLGVRLTAENQG
+813 TTSLLGVH
-828 VASGNNV
+828 
-835 ALSGTKFSGTSNVA
+835 
-849 TVLLGATQ
+849 
-857 AETENNAIVVEDS
+857 
-870 SFTGTTS
+870 
-877 LLGVQLAAE
+877 LAAE

-1207 NKTVKATESSKTLA
+1207 NKTVKVTESSKTLA

-1228 AFINQ
+1228 AFLNQ

-1369 SAHVGLGALWDLSES
+1369 SAHVGLGALWDLNES

>member
-1 MLIANLRTKR
+1 MLIENLRTKR

-43 PNYSTQSGKQYWVLT
+43 PNYSAQSGKQYWVLT
-58 GTEQTAESNALT
+58 GAEQTAESNALT
-70 INDANGTVKLP
+70 INDANGTVKQA
-81 DQIPVSHIYLSEAD
+81 DQIPVSHIYLFEAD

-125 NVDSLEADANKATL
+125 NVDSLEADANKVTL

-151 SNIFATRIGEATI
+151 TNILAMKIVDATI

-170 IDDVEINVTVDPS
+170 INDVEINVTVDPS
-183 DVSLEDLGAFWAWG
+183 DDSVEDLGAFWAWG
-197 AYVDNLSAEAGM
+197 ASVDNLSADAGM
-209 TSSVHFSG
+209 TSSVRFSG
-217 NSLTLSDT
+217 NSLTLSGT
-225 KIAAPKEMYV
+225 KIDAPEIYV
-235 DGVMTEQVNTVVAE
+235 DGVMSQQVNTVVAE

-254 LENLTITTDT
+254 LENLSITTDD
-264 GYFRGVTTVGADEAQ
+264 GHFRGVTAVGADEAQ
-279 IDRNKTT
+279 IYRNETT
-286 VTDLTFSSTD
+286 VTGLIFSSTD
-296 FAYVEGMEVYDFGRA
+296 FASVEGMEVNGFGRA
-311 EAANNTYIADGIEL
+311 EAANNTYTADGIEL
-325 NGSDLILSGGW
+325 NGSDLILRGGR
-336 FQDGD
+336 FLDGD
-341 SAVFANNTVNI
+341 SAVFANNKVNI
-352 ADVTAG
+352 ADITAG
-358 SVSGELLTVYGI
+358 STSGELLTVYGML
-370 QTRDVADVTANATT
+370 TSGVADVTANATT

-394 WDAGSSYET
+394 SAVGSSVET
-403 ESLWARAVSVSDAE
+403 ESLSALAVSVFDAE
-417 TVSASGNLL
+417 TVSASDNLL
-426 SAHDVHVH
+426 SAHDVHVY

-447 TASVSLIGNKVE
+447 TASVSLTGNRVE
-459 LSNSETM
+459 LSNVES
-466 QSTDFEN
+466 QLDSDFEN

-480 RAAITGNAEIS
+480 RAAISGNAEIS
-491 RNAVSVKDVTA
+491 RNEVSVKDVTA

-516 STQNASV
+516 LAQNASV

-550 LGDEAYHSGADIST
+550 LGDEVYHSGADTST

-572 RVLDSDFAGQFGVAG
+572 RVLDSKFIGQLGVAG

-594 SADVSNNA
+594 SAVVSNNA
-602 VELRNV
+602 VELSNV
-608 TADHFSALGASYVG
+608 TADRFYALGASYVG
-622 YVTADQADVVMNG
+622 SDTADQADVVMNG

-680 DATLSGE
+680 DATLSGG
-687 SYVMSVSATDAGEAR
+687 SSVMSVSAKDAGEAR

-712 LTARNDQGTAVTHVV
+712 LTARNDQGTAVTNVV

-753 TRLWGVRLV
+753 TSLWGVRLV
-762 AENQGIAS
+762 AENQGI
-770 ENHVALSGTKFSG
+770 
-783 TSNVA
+783 
-788 AVSLGATQAETE
+788 
-800 NNVIIVEDSSFTG
+800 
-813 TTSLLGVRLTAENQG
+813 
-828 VASGNNV
+828 ASGNNV

-849 TVLLGATQ
+849 AVFLGATQ
-857 AETENNAIVVEDS
+857 AEAENNAIVVEDS

-877 LLGVQLAAE
+877 LLGVHLAAE

-1048 GNVSAR
+1048 GDVSAR

-1109 DTIGLNVTEANKMNA
+1109 DTIGLNVTQDNIDQA
-1124 VLTVKKATGGQTE
+1124 VLTVTQAAEGQTK

-1148 DFLDSSDTYQLINV
+1148 DFLESSDTYQLINV

-1193 GNGENLTSENNLFN
+1193 GNGENLTSENDLFN

-1285 GLRVNPNWTMAGF
+1285 SLRINPNWTMAGF

-1369 SAHVGLGALWDLSES
+1369 SAHVGLGALWDLNES

-1393 MVTYLDDDDVSL
+1393 MVTYLDDDDVDL

>member
-1 MLIANLRTKR
+1 MLIENLRTKR

-19 AALTLSVQAS
+19 AALTLSVQAN
-29 AADTLQGKV
+29 AADTLQGQV
-38 VADEA
+38 VADKA
-43 PNYSTQSGKQYWVLT
+43 PNYSAQSGKQYWVLT
-58 GTEQTAESNALT
+58 GAEQTAESNALT

-100 GNQMTVGGQTSTF
+100 GNQMTVGGQNSTF
-113 ASAVLVMNVWAD
+113 ASAVLLMNVWAD
-125 NVDSLEADANKATL
+125 NVDSLEADANKVAL

-151 SNIFATRIGEATI
+151 TNILAMKIVDATI

-183 DVSLEDLGAFWAWG
+183 DDSVEDLGAFWAWG
-197 AYVDNLSAEAGM
+197 ASVDNLSADAGM
-209 TSSVHFSG
+209 TSSVRFSG
-217 NSLTLSDT
+217 NSLTLSGT
-225 KIAAPKEMYV
+225 KIDAPEIYV
-235 DGVMTEQVNTVVAE
+235 DGVMSQQVNTVVAE

-254 LENLTITTDT
+254 LENLSITTDD
-264 GYFRGVTTVGADEAQ
+264 GHFRGVTAVGADEAQ
-279 IDRNKTT
+279 IYRNETT
-286 VTDLTFSSTD
+286 VTGLIFSSTD
-296 FAYVEGMEVYDFGRA
+296 FASVEGMEVNGFGRA
-311 EAANNTYIADGIEL
+311 EAANNTYTADGIEL
-325 NGSDLILSGGW
+325 NGSDLILRGGR
-336 FQDGD
+336 FLDGD

-352 ADVTAG
+352 ANVTAG
-358 SVSGELLTVYGI
+358 SVSGELLTVYGML
-370 QTRDVADVTANATT
+370 TSGVADVTANATT

-394 WDAGSSYET
+394 SAAGSSVET
-403 ESLWARAVSVSDAE
+403 ESLSALAVSVFDAE
-417 TVSASGNLL
+417 TVSASDNLL
-426 SAHDVHVH
+426 SGHDVHVH
-434 SAILSAAYVSGED
+434 SAILSAAYVSGKD

-550 LGDEAYHSGADIST
+550 LGDEAYHSGADNST

-572 RVLDSDFAGQFGVAG
+572 RVLDSKFTGQLGVAG

-594 SADVSNNA
+594 SAVVSNNA
-602 VELRNV
+602 VELSNV
-608 TADHFSALGASYVG
+608 TADRFYALGASYVG
-622 YVTADQADVVMNG
+622 SETADQADVVMNG

-652 AARSFFTDGDEE
+652 AARSLFTDGDEE

-680 DATLSGE
+680 DATLSGG
-687 SYVMSVSATDAGEAR
+687 SSVMSVSATEAGEAR

-712 LTARNDQGTAVTHVV
+712 LTASNDQGTAVTNVV

-753 TRLWGVRLV
+753 TSLWGVRLV
-762 AENQGIAS
+762 
-770 ENHVALSGTKFSG
+770 
-783 TSNVA
+783 
-788 AVSLGATQAETE
+788 
-800 NNVIIVEDSSFTG
+800 
-813 TTSLLGVRLTAENQG
+813 AENQG

-849 TVLLGATQ
+849 AVFLGATQ
-857 AETENNAIVVEDS
+857 AEAENNAIVVEDS

-886 KRGVASGTSVSV
+886 NRGVASGTRVSV
-898 SGATVSGYGLIEAV
+898 SGVEVSGYGLIEAV

-1095 QLSGINEVGSISGF
+1095 QLSGTNTVGSISGF
-1109 DTIGLNVTEANKMNA
+1109 DTIGLNVTEANKEKA
-1124 VLTVKKATGGQTE
+1124 VLTVTDADAGQME
-1137 FDGVTIEIASD
+1137 FNGVTIEIASD
-1148 DFLDSSDTYQLINV
+1148 DFLESSDTYQLINV
-1162 EGGKY
+1162 ERGKY
-1167 TFKDLTVKESHT
+1167 TFTGLTVKESHT
-1179 FIETTYTA
+1179 FLETTYTA
-1187 DGDVVL
+1187 EDDVVL
-1193 GNGENLTSENNLFN
+1193 DADHALTSENDLFN

-1221 ESLLGTV
+1221 ESLLGTA

-1285 GLRVNPNWTMAGF
+1285 GLRVNPNWTLAGF
-1298 VEAGWANSASHVEG
+1298 IEAGWANSASHVEG

-1331 TDGVLYVDGSLRAGR
+1331 TDGVFYVDGSLRAGR

-1452 AESAVNSFSLD
+1452 AESAVISFSLD

>member
-1 MLIANLRTKR
+1 MLIENIRTKR

-19 AALTLSVQAS
+19 AALTLLVQAS

-43 PNYSTQSGKQYWVLT
+43 PNYSAQSGKQYWVLT
-58 GTEQTAESNALT
+58 GAEQTAESNALT
-70 INDANGTVKLP
+70 INDANGTVQLP
-81 DQIPVSHIYLSEAD
+81 DQIPVSHIYLSDAD

-125 NVDSLEADANKATL
+125 NVDSLEADANKVAL

-151 SNIFATRIGEATI
+151 SNILATRIGEATI

-183 DVSLEDLGAFWAWG
+183 DDSVEDLGAFWAWG
-197 AYVDNLSAEAGM
+197 ASVDNLSADAGM
-209 TSSVHFSG
+209 TSSVRFSG
-217 NSLTLSDT
+217 NSLTLSGT
-225 KIAAPKEMYV
+225 KIDAPEIYV
-235 DGVMTEQVNTVVAE
+235 DGVMSQQVNTVVAE

-254 LENLTITTDT
+254 LENLSITTDD
-264 GYFRGVTTVGADEAQ
+264 GHFRGVTAFGADEVQ
-279 IDRNKTT
+279 IHRNETT
-286 VTDLTFSSTD
+286 VTGLIFSSTD
-296 FAYVEGMEVYDFGRA
+296 FASVEGMEVNGFGRA
-311 EAANNTYIADGIEL
+311 EAANNTYMADGIEL
-325 NGSDLILSGGW
+325 NGSDLILRGGR
-336 FQDGD
+336 FLDGD
-341 SAVFANNTVNI
+341 SAVFANSTVKI
-352 ADVTAG
+352 ANVTAG

-370 QTRDVADVTANATT
+370 QTSDVADVSANATT

-417 TVSASGNLL
+417 TVSASDNLL

-447 TASVSLIGNKVE
+447 TASVSLTGNKVE

-491 RNAVSVKDVTA
+491 RNAVSVKNVTT

-550 LGDEAYHSGADIST
+550 LGDEAYHSGADTST

-572 RVLDSDFAGQFGVAG
+572 RVLDSKFTGQLGVAG

-646 DYAQFV
+646 NYSQFV

-687 SYVMSVSATDAGEAR
+687 SYVMSVSASDAGEAR

-712 LTARNDQGTAVTHVV
+712 LTASNDQGTAETIVV

-740 NATVVEDSSFTGT
+740 NAMVIKNSSFVGTTVLEGVNQRTENSGVASGNSVSVSKTNFSGTNNVFAVDLVAMKAEVENNSMVVEDSSFAGT
-753 TRLWGVRLV
+753 TALEGVNLTT
-762 AENQGIAS
+762 ENRG
-770 ENHVALSGTKFSG
+770 VVSGTG
-783 TSNVA
+783 
-788 AVSLGATQAETE
+788 VS
-800 NNVIIVEDSSFTG
+800 I
-813 TTSLLGVRLTAENQG
+813 
-828 VASGNNV
+828 
-835 ALSGTKFSGTSNVA
+835 
-849 TVLLGATQ
+849 
-857 AETENNAIVVEDS
+857 
-870 SFTGTTS
+870 
-877 LLGVQLAAE
+877 
-886 KRGVASGTSVSV
+886 
-898 SGATVSGYGLIEAV
+898 SGATVTGYGLIQAV
-912 SVYSQDTVE
+912 AVQSPNTVE
-921 VNNSTLLLSDVS
+921 VDNSTLLLSDVS
-933 MDGEPALIAGVDS
+933 MEGEQALIAGVAIF
-946 SGKTVSVQNTLVQA
+946 GKTVSVQNTFVQA
-960 TEVDIQDNKE
+960 TQLTMKDNG
-970 LKERNVLAGVSAF
+970 ERNALGGVSVE
-983 ITNDGGTFTN
+983 INDGGTFTN
-993 KNTVVSVNKSD
+993 ENTVVSLLNNSE
-1004 ITNGYVAGTLV
+1004 ITDGYVAGTLV
-1015 ALADGGQVEINNQTV
+1015 SLVDGGQVEINNQTV
-1030 VVSYSTV
+1030 VVSNSTV

-1048 GNVSAR
+1048 GDVSAR

-1068 GGVYDVSIKN
+1068 GGVYDVSVKSE
-1078 GTSTRS
+1078 TSTRG

-1095 QLSGINEVGSISGF
+1095 QLSGTNKVGFISGF
-1109 DTIGLNVTEANKMNA
+1109 DTIGLNVTEANKEKA
-1124 VLTVKKATGGQTE
+1124 VLTVTDADAGQME
-1137 FDGVTIEIASD
+1137 FNGVTIEIASD
-1148 DFLDSSDTYQLINV
+1148 DFLESSNTYQLINV

-1193 GNGENLTSENNLFN
+1193 GNGENLTSENDLFN

-1285 GLRVNPNWTMAGF
+1285 GLRINPNWTMAGF

-1369 SAHVGLGALWDLSES
+1369 SAHVGLGALWDLNES

-1413 DLDSTVTHA
+1413 ELDSTVTHA

-1474 ELGLRIRPS
+1474 ELGLRIHPS

>member
-1 MLIANLRTKR
+1 MLIESLRTKR

-43 PNYSTQSGKQYWVLT
+43 PNYSAQSGKQYWVLT

-70 INDANGTVKLP
+70 INDANGTVQLP
-81 DQIPVSHIYLSEAD
+81 DQIPVSHIYLSDAD

-125 NVDSLEADANKATL
+125 NVDSLEADANKVTL

-417 TVSASGNLL
+417 TVSASDNLL

-447 TASVSLIGNKVE
+447 TASVSLTGNRVE
-459 LSNSETM
+459 LSNVES
-466 QSTDFEN
+466 QLDSDFEN

-538 GPEADLWAARAG
+538 GPEADLWGARAG

-594 SADVSNNA
+594 SAVVSNNA

-608 TADHFSALGASYVG
+608 TADRFSALGASYVG
-622 YVTADQADVVMNG
+622 YEMADQADVVMNG

-680 DATLSGE
+680 DATLSGG
-687 SYVMSVSATDAGEAR
+687 SSVMSVSATDAGEAR

-740 NATVVEDSSFTGT
+740 NAM
-753 TRLWGVRLV
+753 L
-762 AENQGIAS
+762 
-770 ENHVALSGTKFSG
+770 
-783 TSNVA
+783 
-788 AVSLGATQAETE
+788 
-800 NNVIIVEDSSFTG
+800 VEDSSFTG
-813 TTSLLGVRLTAENQG
+813 TTSLLGVH
-828 VASGNNV
+828 
-835 ALSGTKFSGTSNVA
+835 
-849 TVLLGATQ
+849 
-857 AETENNAIVVEDS
+857 
-870 SFTGTTS
+870 
-877 LLGVQLAAE
+877 LAAE

-933 MDGEPALIAGVDS
+933 MDGEPALIAGV
-946 SGKTVSVQNTLVQA
+946 
-960 TEVDIQDNKE
+960 
-970 LKERNVLAGVSAF
+970 SAF

-1004 ITNGYVAGTLV
+1004 ITNGYIAGTLV

-1095 QLSGINEVGSISGF
+1095 QLCGINEVGSISGF

-1280 FMAGA
+1280 LMAGA

-1298 VEAGWANSASHVEG
+1298 IEVGWANSAGHVEG

-1346 ATTEFAGRYGQDS
+1346 ATTEFAGRYAQDS

-1369 SAHVGLGALWDLSES
+1369 SAHVGLGALWDLNES

>member
-43 PNYSTQSGKQYWVLT
+43 PNYSAQSGKQYWVLT

-70 INDANGTVKLP
+70 INDANGTVQLP
-81 DQIPVSHIYLSEAD
+81 DQIPVSHIYLSDAD

-125 NVDSLEADANKATL
+125 NVDSLEADANKVTL

-151 SNIFATRIGEATI
+151 SNILATRIGEATI
-164 RNSETV
+164 RNSATV

-183 DVSLEDLGAFWAWG
+183 DDSVEDLGAFWAWG
-197 AYVDNLSAEAGM
+197 ASVDNLSADAGM
-209 TSSVHFSG
+209 TSSVRFSG
-217 NSLTLSDT
+217 NSLTLSGT
-225 KIAAPKEMYV
+225 KIDAPEIYV
-235 DGVMTEQVNTVVAE
+235 DGVMSQQLNTVVAE
-249 DNRFV
+249 DNRIV
-254 LENLTITTDT
+254 LENLSITTDD
-264 GYFRGVTTVGADEAQ
+264 GHFRGVTAFGADEVQ
-279 IDRNKTT
+279 IHRNETT
-286 VTDLTFSSTD
+286 VTRLTFSSTD
-296 FAYVEGMEVYDFGRA
+296 FASVEGMEVNGFGRA
-311 EAANNTYIADGIEL
+311 EAANNTYTADGIEL
-325 NGSDLILSGGW
+325 NGSDLILRGGR
-336 FQDGD
+336 FLDGD

-352 ADVTAG
+352 ANVTAG

-370 QTRDVADVTANATT
+370 QTSDVADVSANATT

-417 TVSASGNLL
+417 TVSASDNLL
-426 SAHDVHVH
+426 SVLDVHVH

-480 RAAITGNAEIS
+480 RAAISGNAEIS
-491 RNAVSVKDVTA
+491 RNEVSVKDVTA
-502 ADLRLYGGRYWAVG
+502 ADLRLYGGRYWAVD
-516 STQNASV
+516 SAQNASV

-550 LGDEAYHSGADIST
+550 LGDEVYHSGADTST

-572 RVLDSDFAGQFGVAG
+572 RVLDSKFTGQLGVAG

-594 SADVSNNA
+594 SAVVSNNA
-602 VELRNV
+602 VELSNV
-608 TADHFSALGASYVG
+608 TADRFYALGASYVG
-622 YVTADQADVVMNG
+622 SETADQADVVMNG

-652 AARSFFTDGDEE
+652 AARSLFTDGDEE

-680 DATLSGE
+680 DATLSGG
-687 SYVMSVSATDAGEAR
+687 SSVMSVSATEAGEAR

-712 LTARNDQGTAVTHVV
+712 LTASNDQGTAVTNVV

-740 NATVVEDSSFTGT
+740 NATV
-753 TRLWGVRLV
+753 
-762 AENQGIAS
+762 
-770 ENHVALSGTKFSG
+770 
-783 TSNVA
+783 
-788 AVSLGATQAETE
+788 
-800 NNVIIVEDSSFTG
+800 VEDSSFTG

-857 AETENNAIVVEDS
+857 AETENNAMLVEDS

-886 KRGVASGTSVSV
+886 NRGVASGTSVSV
-898 SGATVSGYGLIEAV
+898 SGVEVSGYGLIEAV
-912 SVYSQDTVE
+912 SVYSQNTVE
-921 VNNSTLLLSDVS
+921 VDNSTLLLSNVS

-946 SGKTVSVQNTLVQA
+946 LGKTVSVQNILVQA

-993 KNTVVSVNKSD
+993 KNTIVSVNKSD

-1030 VVSYSTV
+1030 VVSNSTV

-1048 GNVSAR
+1048 GDVSAR

-1068 GGVYDVSIKN
+1068 GGVYDVSVKSE
-1078 GTSTRS
+1078 TSTRS

-1095 QLSGINEVGSISGF
+1095 QLSGTNTVGSISGF
-1109 DTIGLNVTEANKMNA
+1109 DTIGLNVTEANKKNA
-1124 VLTVKKATGGQTE
+1124 VLTVTQAAEGQTK

-1148 DFLDSSDTYQLINV
+1148 DFLESSDTYQLINV

-1193 GNGENLTSENNLFN
+1193 GNGENLTSENDLFN

-1369 SAHVGLGALWDLSES
+1369 SAHVGLGALWDLNES

>member
-1 MLIANLRTKR
+1 MLIENLRTKR

-19 AALTLSVQAS
+19 TALTLSVQAN

-58 GTEQTAESNALT
+58 GAEQTAESNALT
-70 INDANGTVKLP
+70 INDANGTVKQAN
-81 DQIPVSHIYLSEAD
+81 QIPVSHIYLSEAD

-100 GNQMTVGGQTSTF
+100 GNQMTIGGQTSTF
-113 ASAVLVMNVWAD
+113 TSAFLVMNVWAD
-125 NVDSLEADANKATL
+125 NVDSLEADANKVTL
-139 NTSADAAGSYAF
+139 DANVEASGGYAF
-151 SNIFATRIGEATI
+151 TNIFATRIGEATI

-170 IDDVEINVTVDPS
+170 IGDVEINLIADPS
-183 DVSLEDLGAFWAWG
+183 DDSDEDIGAFWAWG
-197 AYVDNLSAEAGM
+197 AYVNNPSAEAEM
-209 TSSVHFSG
+209 TSSVRFSG
-217 NSLTLSDT
+217 NSLTLSGT
-225 KIAAPKEMYV
+225 KIDAPEIYV
-235 DGVMTEQVNTVVAE
+235 DGVLTQQVNTVVAE
-249 DNRFV
+249 DNRYV
-254 LENLTITTDT
+254 LENLSITTDD
-264 GYFRGVTTVGADEAQ
+264 GHFRGVTAFGADEVQ
-279 IDRNKTT
+279 IHRNATT
-286 VTDLTFSSTD
+286 AKDLTLSPKT
-296 FAYVEGMEVYDFGRA
+296 FAVVEGMEVNGFGRA
-311 EAANNTYIADGIEL
+311 EAANNTYTADGIEL
-325 NGSDLILSGGW
+325 NGSDLILRGGR
-336 FQDGD
+336 FLDGD
-341 SAVFANNTVNI
+341 SAVFSNNTVNI
-352 ADVTAG
+352 ADITAG
-358 SVSGELLTVYGI
+358 STSGELLTVYGML
-370 QTRDVADVTANATT
+370 TSGVADVTANATT

-394 WDAGSSYET
+394 SAVGSSVET
-403 ESLWARAVSVSDAE
+403 ESLSALAVSVFDAE
-417 TVSASGNLL
+417 TVSASDNLL

-447 TASVSLIGNKVE
+447 TASASLTGNRVE
-459 LSNSETM
+459 LSNVES
-466 QSTDFEN
+466 QLDSDFEN

-480 RAAITGNAEIS
+480 RAAISGNAEIS
-491 RNAVSVKDVTA
+491 RNEVSVKDVTA

-516 STQNASV
+516 LAQNASV

-550 LGDEAYHSGADIST
+550 LGDEVYHSGADTST

-572 RVLDSDFAGQFGVAG
+572 RVLDSKFIGQLGVAG

-594 SADVSNNA
+594 SAVVSNNA

-608 TADHFSALGASYVG
+608 TADRFYALGASYVG
-622 YVTADQADVVMNG
+622 SDTADQADVVMNG

-680 DATLSGE
+680 DVTLSGE
-687 SYVMSVSATDAGEAR
+687 VRVLATWASEAGEVR
-702 ALNNTLEVSG
+702 ASNNTLRISG
-712 LTARNDQGTAVTHVV
+712 LTADNNQADTASEVIAVD
-727 AAHLDATQAVAEN
+727 LDAMQAEVEN
-740 NATVVEDSSFTGT
+740 NSMV
-753 TRLWGVRLV
+753 
-762 AENQGIAS
+762 
-770 ENHVALSGTKFSG
+770 
-783 TSNVA
+783 
-788 AVSLGATQAETE
+788 
-800 NNVIIVEDSSFTG
+800 VEDSSFTG
-813 TTSLLGVRLTAENQG
+813 TTSLLGVQLAVENRG

-835 ALSGTKFSGTSNVA
+835 ALSGTEFSGTSNVA
-849 TVLLGATQ
+849 AVFLGATQ
-857 AETENNAIVVEDS
+857 AEAEYNAMVVEDS

-886 KRGVASGTSVSV
+886 NRGVASGTSVSV

-970 LKERNVLAGVSAF
+970 HKERNVLAGVSAF

-1048 GNVSAR
+1048 GDVSAR
-1054 INNQTIVLDNATVV
+1054 INNQTIVLDNATVE
-1068 GGVYDVSIKN
+1068 GGVYAVSVKN

-1095 QLSGINEVGSISGF
+1095 QLSGTNTVGSISGF
-1109 DTIGLNVTEANKMNA
+1109 DTIGLNVTEANKEKA
-1124 VLTVKKATGGQTE
+1124 VLTVTQAAEGQTK

-1148 DFLDSSDTYQLINV
+1148 DFLESSDTYQLINV

-1193 GNGENLTSENNLFN
+1193 GNGENLTSENDLFN

-1285 GLRVNPNWTMAGF
+1285 GLRINPNWTMAGF

-1369 SAHVGLGALWDLSES
+1369 SAHVGLGALWDLNES

-1393 MVTYLDDDDVSL
+1393 MVTYLDDDDVDL

-1452 AESAVNSFSLD
+1452 AESSVNSFSLD

>member
-43 PNYSTQSGKQYWVLT
+43 PNYSAQSGKQYWVLT
-58 GTEQTAESNALT
+58 GAEQTAESNALT
-70 INDANGTVKLP
+70 INDANGTVKQA
-81 DQIPVSHIYLSEAD
+81 DQIPVSHIYLFEAD

-125 NVDSLEADANKATL
+125 NVDSLEADANKVTL

-151 SNIFATRIGEATI
+151 SNILATRIGEATI

-170 IDDVEINVTVDPS
+170 IDDVEINVTVDSS

-254 LENLTITTDT
+254 LENLTITTDR
-264 GYFRGVTTVGADEAQ
+264 GYFRGVTAVGADEAQ
-279 IDRNKTT
+279 IHRNETT
-286 VTDLTFSSTD
+286 VTGLIFSSTD
-296 FAYVEGMEVYDFGRA
+296 FASVEGMEVNGFGRA
-311 EAANNTYIADGIEL
+311 EAANNTYTADGIEL
-325 NGSDLILSGGW
+325 NGSDLILRGGR
-336 FQDGD
+336 FLDGD

-352 ADVTAG
+352 ANVTAG

-370 QTRDVADVTANATT
+370 QTSDVADVSANATT

-417 TVSASGNLL
+417 TVSASDNLL

-447 TASVSLIGNKVE
+447 TASVSLTGNKVE

-550 LGDEAYHSGADIST
+550 LGDEAYHSGADNST

-572 RVLDSDFAGQFGVAG
+572 RVLDSKFTGQLGVAG

-594 SADVSNNA
+594 SAVVSNNA
-602 VELRNV
+602 VELSNV

-646 DYAQFV
+646 NYSQFV

-680 DATLSGE
+680 DATLSGG
-687 SYVMSVSATDAGEAR
+687 SSVMSVSATEAGEAR

-712 LTARNDQGTAVTHVV
+712 LTASNDQGTAVTNVV

-740 NATVVEDSSFTGT
+740 NATV
-753 TRLWGVRLV
+753 
-762 AENQGIAS
+762 
-770 ENHVALSGTKFSG
+770 
-783 TSNVA
+783 
-788 AVSLGATQAETE
+788 
-800 NNVIIVEDSSFTG
+800 VEDSSFTG

-835 ALSGTKFSGTSNVA
+835 ALSGTEFSGTSNVA
-849 TVLLGATQ
+849 AVFLGATQ
-857 AETENNAIVVEDS
+857 AEAENNAMVVEDS

-886 KRGVASGTSVSV
+886 NRGVASGTSVSV
-898 SGATVSGYGLIEAV
+898 SGVEVSGYGLIEAV

-933 MDGEPALIAGVDS
+933 MDGEPALIAGVDG

-983 ITNDGGTFTN
+983 ITNDGGIFTN
-993 KNTVVSVNKSD
+993 KNSIVSVNKSD

-1030 VVSYSTV
+1030 VVSNSTV

-1048 GNVSAR
+1048 GDVSAR
-1054 INNQTIVLDNATVV
+1054 INNQTIVLDNATVE
-1068 GGVYDVSIKN
+1068 GGVYAVSVKN

-1095 QLSGINEVGSISGF
+1095 QLSGTNTVGSISGF
-1109 DTIGLNVTEANKMNA
+1109 DTIGLNVTEANKEKA
-1124 VLTVKKATGGQTE
+1124 VLTVTDADAGQME
-1137 FDGVTIEIASD
+1137 FNGVTIEIASD
-1148 DFLDSSDTYQLINV
+1148 DFLESSDTYQLINV

-1193 GNGENLTSENNLFN
+1193 GDGNSLTSENDLFN

-1369 SAHVGLGALWDLSES
+1369 SAHVGLGAMWGINES

-1413 DLDSTVTHA
+1413 ELDSTVTHA

-1433 NDYASWKV
+1433 NDNASWKV

>member
-1 MLIANLRTKR
+1 MLIENLRTKR

-19 AALTLSVQAS
+19 AALTLSVQAN
-29 AADTLQGKV
+29 ATDTLQGQV
-38 VADEA
+38 VADKA
-43 PNYSTQSGKQYWVLT
+43 PNYSAQSGKQYWVLT
-58 GTEQTAESNALT
+58 GAEQTAESNALT

-100 GNQMTVGGQTSTF
+100 GNQMTVGGQNSTF
-113 ASAVLVMNVWAD
+113 ASAVLLMNVWAD
-125 NVDSLEADANKATL
+125 NVDSLEADANKVAL

-151 SNIFATRIGEATI
+151 TNILAMKIVDATI

-170 IDDVEINVTVDPS
+170 INDVEINVTVDPS
-183 DVSLEDLGAFWAWG
+183 DDSVEDLGAFWAWG
-197 AYVDNLSAEAGM
+197 ASVDNLSADAGM
-209 TSSVHFSG
+209 TSSVRFSG
-217 NSLTLSDT
+217 NSLTLSGT
-225 KIAAPKEMYV
+225 KIDAPEIYV
-235 DGVMTEQVNTVVAE
+235 DGVLTQQVNTVVAE
-249 DNRFV
+249 DNRYV
-254 LENLTITTDT
+254 LENLSITTDD
-264 GYFRGVTTVGADEAQ
+264 GHFRGVTAFGADEVQ
-279 IDRNKTT
+279 IHRNATT
-286 VTDLTFSSTD
+286 AKDLTLSPKT
-296 FAYVEGMEVYDFGRA
+296 FAVVEGMEVNGFGRA
-311 EAANNTYIADGIEL
+311 EAANNTYTADGIEL
-325 NGSDLILSGGW
+325 NGSALILRGGR
-336 FQDGD
+336 FLDGD
-341 SAVFANNTVNI
+341 SAVFSNNTVNI
-352 ADVTAG
+352 ADITAG
-358 SVSGELLTVYGI
+358 STSGELLTVYGML
-370 QTRDVADVTANATT
+370 TSGVADVTANATT

-394 WDAGSSYET
+394 SAAGSSVET
-403 ESLWARAVSVSDAE
+403 ESLSALAVSVFDAE
-417 TVSASGNLL
+417 TVSASDNLL

-447 TASVSLIGNKVE
+447 TASVSLTGNKVE

-480 RAAITGNAEIS
+480 RAAISGNAEIS
-491 RNAVSVKDVTA
+491 RNEVSVKDVTA

-516 STQNASV
+516 LAQNASV

-550 LGDEAYHSGADIST
+550 LGDEVYHSGADTST

-572 RVLDSDFAGQFGVAG
+572 RVLDSKFIGQLGVAG

-594 SADVSNNA
+594 SAVVSNNA

-608 TADHFSALGASYVG
+608 TADRFYALGASYVG
-622 YVTADQADVVMNG
+622 SDTADQADVVMNG

-680 DATLSGE
+680 DVTLSGE
-687 SYVMSVSATDAGEAR
+687 VRVLATWASEAGEVR
-702 ALNNTLEVSG
+702 ASNNTLRISG
-712 LTARNDQGTAVTHVV
+712 LTADNNQADTASEVIAVD
-727 AAHLDATQAVAEN
+727 LDAMQAEVEN
-740 NATVVEDSSFTGT
+740 NSMV
-753 TRLWGVRLV
+753 
-762 AENQGIAS
+762 
-770 ENHVALSGTKFSG
+770 
-783 TSNVA
+783 
-788 AVSLGATQAETE
+788 
-800 NNVIIVEDSSFTG
+800 VEDSSFTG
-813 TTSLLGVRLTAENQG
+813 TTSLLGVQLAVENQG

-835 ALSGTKFSGTSNVA
+835 ALSGAEFSGTSNVA
-849 TVLLGATQ
+849 AVFLGATQ
-857 AETENNAIVVEDS
+857 AEAENNAMVVEDS

-886 KRGVASGTSVSV
+886 NRGVASGTSVSV
-898 SGATVSGYGLIEAV
+898 SGVEVSGYGLIEAV

-933 MDGEPALIAGVDS
+933 MDGEPALIAGVDG

-993 KNTVVSVNKSD
+993 KNTIVSVSKSG

-1048 GNVSAR
+1048 GDVSAR

-1068 GGVYDVSIKN
+1068 GGVYAVSVKN

-1095 QLSGINEVGSISGF
+1095 QLSGTNTVGSISGF
-1109 DTIGLNVTEANKMNA
+1109 DTIGLNVTEANKEKA
-1124 VLTVKKATGGQTE
+1124 VLTVTDADAGQME
-1137 FDGVTIEIASD
+1137 FNGVTIEIASD

-1179 FIETTYTA
+1179 FLETTYTA
-1187 DGDVVL
+1187 KGDVVL
-1193 GNGENLTSENNLFN
+1193 GNGNSLTSDNELFN

-1221 ESLLGTV
+1221 ESPLGTV

-1285 GLRVNPNWTMAGF
+1285 GLRINPNWTMAGF

-1369 SAHVGLGALWDLSES
+1369 SAHVGLGALWDLNES

-1393 MVTYLDDDDVSL
+1393 MVTYLDDDDVDL

-1474 ELGLRIRPS
+1474 ELGMRIRPS

>member
-125 NVDSLEADANKATL
+125 NVDSLEADANKVTL
-139 NTSADAAGSYAF
+139 DSNVEASGGYAF
-151 SNIFATRIGEATI
+151 TNIFATRIGEGTI

-170 IDDVEINVTVDPS
+170 IGDVEINVIADPS
-183 DVSLEDLGAFWAWG
+183 GESDEDLGAFWAWG
-197 AYVDNLSAEAGM
+197 AYVNNRSAEAGM

-217 NSLTLSDT
+217 NSLTLSGT
-225 KIAAPKEMYV
+225 KIAAPEIYV
-235 DGVMTEQVNTVVAE
+235 DGVMTQQVNTVVAE
-249 DNRFV
+249 GNRFV
-254 LENLTITTDT
+254 LENLSISTDD
-264 GYFRGVTTVGADEAQ
+264 GYFRGVTAFGADEVQ
-279 IDRNKTT
+279 IHRNATT
-286 VTDLTFSSTD
+286 VKDLTLSPKT
-296 FAYVEGMEVYDFGRA
+296 FAVVEGMEVYGFGRA
-311 EAANNTYIADGIEL
+311 EAANNTYTADGIEL

-341 SAVFANNTVNI
+341 SAVFANNTVSI

-417 TVSASGNLL
+417 TVSASDNLL

-564 VTLQNNRA
+564 VTLLNNRA
-572 RVLDSDFAGQFGVAG
+572 RVLDSEFTGQLGVAG
-587 AEVDIRG
+587 AEADIRG

-646 DYAQFV
+646 NYSQFV

-712 LTARNDQGTAVTHVV
+712 LTARNAQGTAVTNVV

-753 TRLWGVRLV
+753 T
-762 AENQGIAS
+762 
-770 ENHVALSGTKFSG
+770 
-783 TSNVA
+783 
-788 AVSLGATQAETE
+788 
-800 NNVIIVEDSSFTG
+800 
-813 TTSLLGVRLTAENQG
+813 SLLGVH
-828 VASGNNV
+828 
-835 ALSGTKFSGTSNVA
+835 
-849 TVLLGATQ
+849 
-857 AETENNAIVVEDS
+857 
-870 SFTGTTS
+870 
-877 LLGVQLAAE
+877 LAAE

-983 ITNDGGTFTN
+983 ITNDGGTFTD

-1298 VEAGWANSASHVEG
+1298 IEAGWANSAGHVEG

-1346 ATTEFAGRYGQDS
+1346 ATTEFAGRYAQDS
-1359 ASYDAKSLYM
+1359 ASYDAKSLYA
-1369 SAHVGLGALWDLSES
+1369 SAHVGLGAMWGLTES

-1393 MVTYLDDDDVSL
+1393 TVTYLDDDNVSL
-1405 NNRYNDKL
+1405 NNRYDDRL
-1413 DLDSTVTHA
+1413 ELDSTVTHA
-1422 VRAGARLLGDF
+1422 VRAGVRLLGDF

>member
-1 MLIANLRTKR
+1 MLIENLRTKR

-19 AALTLSVQAS
+19 AALTLSVQAN
-29 AADTLQGKV
+29 AADALQGQV
-38 VADEA
+38 VADKA
-43 PNYSTQSGKQYWVLT
+43 PNYSAQSGKQYWVLT
-58 GTEQTAESNALT
+58 GAEQTAESNALT

-113 ASAVLVMNVWAD
+113 ASAVLLMNVWAD
-125 NVDSLEADANKATL
+125 NVDSLEADANKVAL

-151 SNIFATRIGEATI
+151 TNILAMKIVDATI

-183 DVSLEDLGAFWAWG
+183 DDSVEDLGAFWAWG
-197 AYVDNLSAEAGM
+197 ASVDNLSAEAGM
-209 TSSVHFSG
+209 TSSVRFSG
-217 NSLTLSDT
+217 NSLTLSGT
-225 KIAAPKEMYV
+225 KIDAPEIYV
-235 DGVMTEQVNTVVAE
+235 DGVMSQQLNTVVAE

-254 LENLTITTDT
+254 LENLSITTDD
-264 GYFRGVTTVGADEAQ
+264 GHFRGVTAVGADEAQ
-279 IDRNKTT
+279 IYRNETT
-286 VTDLTFSSTD
+286 VTGLIFSSTD
-296 FAYVEGMEVYDFGRA
+296 FASVEGMEVNGFGRA
-311 EAANNTYIADGIEL
+311 EAANNTYTADGIEL
-325 NGSDLILSGGW
+325 NGSDLILRGGR
-336 FQDGD
+336 FLDGD

-352 ADVTAG
+352 ANVTAG

-370 QTRDVADVTANATT
+370 QTSDVADVSANATT

-417 TVSASGNLL
+417 TVSASDNLL

-447 TASVSLIGNKVE
+447 TASVSLTGNRVE
-459 LSNSETM
+459 LSNVES
-466 QSTDFEN
+466 QLDSDFEN

-480 RAAITGNAEIS
+480 RAAISGNAEIS
-491 RNAVSVKDVTA
+491 RNEVSVKDVTA

-516 STQNASV
+516 LAQNASV

-550 LGDEAYHSGADIST
+550 LGDEVYHSGADTST

-572 RVLDSDFAGQFGVAG
+572 RVLDSKFIGQLGVAG

-646 DYAQFV
+646 NYSQFV

-712 LTARNDQGTAVTHVV
+712 LTASNDQGTAETIVV

-740 NATVVEDSSFTGT
+740 NAMVIKNSSFVGTTVLEGVNQRTENSGVASGNSVSVSKTNFSGTNNVFAVDLVAMKAEVENNSMVVEDSSFAGT
-753 TRLWGVRLV
+753 TALEGVNLTT
-762 AENQGIAS
+762 ENRG
-770 ENHVALSGTKFSG
+770 VVSGTG
-783 TSNVA
+783 
-788 AVSLGATQAETE
+788 VS
-800 NNVIIVEDSSFTG
+800 I
-813 TTSLLGVRLTAENQG
+813 
-828 VASGNNV
+828 
-835 ALSGTKFSGTSNVA
+835 
-849 TVLLGATQ
+849 
-857 AETENNAIVVEDS
+857 
-870 SFTGTTS
+870 
-877 LLGVQLAAE
+877 
-886 KRGVASGTSVSV
+886 
-898 SGATVSGYGLIEAV
+898 SGATVTGYGLIQAV
-912 SVYSQDTVE
+912 AVQSPNTVE
-921 VNNSTLLLSDVS
+921 VDNSTLLLSDVS
-933 MDGEPALIAGVDS
+933 MEGEQALIAGVAIF
-946 SGKTVSVQNTLVQA
+946 GKTVSVQNTFVQA
-960 TEVDIQDNKE
+960 TQLTMKDNG
-970 LKERNVLAGVSAF
+970 ERNALGGVSVE
-983 ITNDGGTFTN
+983 INDGGTFTN
-993 KNTVVSVNKSD
+993 ENTVVSLLNNSE
-1004 ITNGYVAGTLV
+1004 ITDGYVAGTLV
-1015 ALADGGQVEINNQTV
+1015 SLVDGGQVEINNQTV
-1030 VVSYSTV
+1030 VVSNSTV

-1048 GNVSAR
+1048 GDVSAR

-1068 GGVYDVSIKN
+1068 GGVYDVSVKSE
-1078 GTSTRS
+1078 TSTRG

-1095 QLSGINEVGSISGF
+1095 QLSGTNKVGSISGF
-1109 DTIGLNVTEANKMNA
+1109 DTIGLNVTEANKEKA
-1124 VLTVKKATGGQTE
+1124 VLTVTDADAGQME
-1137 FDGVTIEIASD
+1137 FNGVTIEIASD
-1148 DFLDSSDTYQLINV
+1148 DFLESSDTYQLINV
-1162 EGGKY
+1162 EGGTY
-1167 TFKDLTVKESHT
+1167 TFTDLTVKESHT
-1179 FIETTYTA
+1179 FLETTYMA
-1187 DGDVVL
+1187 DGKVVL
-1193 GNGENLTSENNLFN
+1193 DDGNSLTSENDLFN

-1331 TDGVLYVDGSLRAGR
+1331 TDGVLYADGSLRAGR

-1369 SAHVGLGALWDLSES
+1369 SAHVGLGAMWGLNES
-1384 LKLDTYARY
+1384 LKLDTYVRY

-1413 DLDSTVTHA
+1413 ELDSTVTHA

-1474 ELGLRIRPS
+1474 ELGLRIHPS

-1496 YVGDREGVTGNMTVR
+1496 HVGDREGVTGNMTVR

>member
-1 MLIANLRTKR
+1 MLIESLRTKR

-43 PNYSTQSGKQYWVLT
+43 PNYSAQSGKQYWVLT

-70 INDANGTVKLP
+70 INDANGTVQLP

-311 EAANNTYIADGIEL
+311 EAANNTYMADGIEL

-417 TVSASGNLL
+417 TVSASDNLL

-434 SAILSAAYVSGED
+434 SALLSAAYVSGED

-572 RVLDSDFAGQFGVAG
+572 RVLDSDFAGQLGVAG

-594 SADVSNNA
+594 SAVVSNNA

-608 TADHFSALGASYVG
+608 TADRFSALGASYVG
-622 YVTADQADVVMNG
+622 YEMADQADVVMNG

-702 ALNNTLEVSG
+702 TLNNTLEVSG
-712 LTARNDQGTAVTHVV
+712 LTARNDQGTAVTNVV

-770 ENHVALSGTKFSG
+770 GNHVALSGTKFSG

-800 NNVIIVEDSSFTG
+800 NNVII
-813 TTSLLGVRLTAENQG
+813 
-828 VASGNNV
+828 
-835 ALSGTKFSGTSNVA
+835 
-849 TVLLGATQ
+849 
-857 AETENNAIVVEDS
+857 VEDS

-983 ITNDGGTFTN
+983 ITHDGGTFTN

-1137 FDGVTIEIASD
+1137 FDGVTLEIASD

-1193 GNGENLTSENNLFN
+1193 GNGENLTSENDLFN

-1246 VDAAKLGEVTAFGVM
+1246 EDAAKLGEVTAFGVM

-1331 TDGVLYVDGSLRAGR
+1331 TDGVFYVDGSLRAGR

-1369 SAHVGLGALWDLSES
+1369 SAHVGLGAMWDLSES

-1422 VRAGARLLGDF
+1422 LRAGARLLGDF

>member
-1 MLIANLRTKR
+1 M
-11 TLLSLAVA
+11 
-19 AALTLSVQAS
+19 
-29 AADTLQGKV
+29 
-38 VADEA
+38 
-43 PNYSTQSGKQYWVLT
+43 
-58 GTEQTAESNALT
+58 
-70 INDANGTVKLP
+70 
-81 DQIPVSHIYLSEAD
+81 
-95 KAVAN
+95 
-100 GNQMTVGGQTSTF
+100 
-113 ASAVLVMNVWAD
+113 
-125 NVDSLEADANKATL
+125 
-139 NTSADAAGSYAF
+139 
-151 SNIFATRIGEATI
+151 
-164 RNSETV
+164 
-170 IDDVEINVTVDPS
+170 
-183 DVSLEDLGAFWAWG
+183 
-197 AYVDNLSAEAGM
+197 
-209 TSSVHFSG
+209 
-217 NSLTLSDT
+217 
-225 KIAAPKEMYV
+225 
-235 DGVMTEQVNTVVAE
+235 
-249 DNRFV
+249 
-254 LENLTITTDT
+254 
-264 GYFRGVTTVGADEAQ
+264 
-279 IDRNKTT
+279 
-286 VTDLTFSSTD
+286 
-296 FAYVEGMEVYDFGRA
+296 
-311 EAANNTYIADGIEL
+311 
-325 NGSDLILSGGW
+325 
-336 FQDGD
+336 
-341 SAVFANNTVNI
+341 
-352 ADVTAG
+352 
-358 SVSGELLTVYGI
+358 LTVYGI
-370 QTRDVADVTANATT
+370 QTSDVADVSANATT

-417 TVSASGNLL
+417 TVSASDNLL

-447 TASVSLIGNKVE
+447 TASVSLTGNKVE

-550 LGDEAYHSGADIST
+550 LGDEAYHSGADNST

-572 RVLDSDFAGQFGVAG
+572 RVLDSKFTGQLGVAG

-646 DYAQFV
+646 NYSQFV

-712 LTARNDQGTAVTHVV
+712 LTASNDQGTAETIVV
-727 AAHLDATQAVAEN
+727 AAHLYATQAVAEN
-740 NATVVEDSSFTGT
+740 NAMVIKNSSFAGT
-753 TRLWGVRLV
+753 TALEGVNLTT
-762 AENQGIAS
+762 ENRG
-770 ENHVALSGTKFSG
+770 VVSGTG
-783 TSNVA
+783 
-788 AVSLGATQAETE
+788 VS
-800 NNVIIVEDSSFTG
+800 I
-813 TTSLLGVRLTAENQG
+813 
-828 VASGNNV
+828 
-835 ALSGTKFSGTSNVA
+835 
-849 TVLLGATQ
+849 
-857 AETENNAIVVEDS
+857 
-870 SFTGTTS
+870 
-877 LLGVQLAAE
+877 
-886 KRGVASGTSVSV
+886 
-898 SGATVSGYGLIEAV
+898 SGATVTGYGLIQAV
-912 SVYSQDTVE
+912 AVQSPNTVE
-921 VNNSTLLLSDVS
+921 VDNSTLLLSDVS
-933 MDGEPALIAGVDS
+933 MEGEQALIAGVAIF
-946 SGKTVSVQNTLVQA
+946 GKTVSVQNTFVQA
-960 TEVDIQDNKE
+960 TQLTMKDNG
-970 LKERNVLAGVSAF
+970 ERNALGGVSVE
-983 ITNDGGTFTN
+983 INDGGTFTN
-993 KNTVVSVNKSD
+993 ENTVVSLLNNSE
-1004 ITNGYVAGTLV
+1004 ITDGYVAGTLV
-1015 ALADGGQVEINNQTV
+1015 SLVDGGQVEINNQTV
-1030 VVSYSTV
+1030 VVSNSTV

-1048 GNVSAR
+1048 GDVSAR

-1068 GGVYDVSIKN
+1068 GGVYDVSVKSE
-1078 GTSTRS
+1078 TSTRG

-1095 QLSGINEVGSISGF
+1095 QLSGTNKVGSISGF
-1109 DTIGLNVTEANKMNA
+1109 DTIGLNVTEANKEKA
-1124 VLTVKKATGGQTE
+1124 VLTVTDADAGQME
-1137 FDGVTIEIASD
+1137 FNGVTIEIASD
-1148 DFLDSSDTYQLINV
+1148 DFLESSDTYQLINV
-1162 EGGKY
+1162 EGGTY
-1167 TFKDLTVKESHT
+1167 TFTDLTVKESHT
-1179 FIETTYTA
+1179 FLETTYTA
-1187 DGDVVL
+1187 EDDVVL
-1193 GNGENLTSENNLFN
+1193 DADHGLTSENDLFN

-1331 TDGVLYVDGSLRAGR
+1331 TDGVLYADGSLRAGR

-1369 SAHVGLGALWDLSES
+1369 SAHVGLGAMWGLNES

-1413 DLDSTVTHA
+1413 ELDSTVTHA
-1422 VRAGARLLGDF
+1422 LRAGARLLGDF

>member
-1 MLIANLRTKR
+1 MLISNLRTKR

-19 AALTLSVQAS
+19 AALTLSVQAN
-29 AADTLQGKV
+29 ATDTLQGQV
-38 VADEA
+38 VADKA
-43 PNYSTQSGKQYWVLT
+43 PNYSAQSGKQCWVLT
-58 GTEQTAESNALT
+58 GAEQTAESNALT

-100 GNQMTVGGQTSTF
+100 GNQMTVGGQNSTF
-113 ASAVLVMNVWAD
+113 ASAVLLMNVWAD
-125 NVDSLEADANKATL
+125 NVDSLEADANKVAL

-151 SNIFATRIGEATI
+151 TNILAMKIVDATI

-183 DVSLEDLGAFWAWG
+183 DDSVEDLGAFWAWG
-197 AYVDNLSAEAGM
+197 ASVDNLSADAGM
-209 TSSVHFSG
+209 TSSVRFSG
-217 NSLTLSDT
+217 NSLTLSGT
-225 KIAAPKEMYV
+225 KIDAPEIYV
-235 DGVMTEQVNTVVAE
+235 DGVMSQQVNTVVAE

-254 LENLTITTDT
+254 LENLSITTDD
-264 GYFRGVTTVGADEAQ
+264 GHFRGVTAFGADEVQ
-279 IDRNKTT
+279 IHRNETT
-286 VTDLTFSSTD
+286 VTGLIFSSTD
-296 FAYVEGMEVYDFGRA
+296 FASVEGMEVNGFGRA
-311 EAANNTYIADGIEL
+311 EAANNTYTADGIEL
-325 NGSDLILSGGW
+325 NGSDLILRGGR
-336 FQDGD
+336 FLDGD

-358 SVSGELLTVYGI
+358 STSGELLTVYGML
-370 QTRDVADVTANATT
+370 TSGVADVMATATT
-384 VTLDKITLSP
+384 VTLDKIALSP
-394 WDAGSSYET
+394 WDAGSSDET

-417 TVSASGNLL
+417 TVSASDNLL

-516 STQNASV
+516 LTQNASV

-532 ENVTNT
+532 ENVANT

-550 LGDEAYHSGADIST
+550 LGDEAYHSGADTST

-572 RVLDSDFAGQFGVAG
+572 RVLDSKFTGQLGVAG

-594 SADVSNNA
+594 SAYVSNNA

-646 DYAQFV
+646 NYSQFV

-712 LTARNDQGTAVTHVV
+712 LTASNDQGTAETIVV

-740 NATVVEDSSFTGT
+740 NAMVIKNSSFVGTTVLEGVNQRTGNSGVASGNSVSVSKTNFSGTNNVFAVDLVAMKAEVENNSMVVEDSSFAGT
-753 TRLWGVRLV
+753 TALEGVNLTT
-762 AENQGIAS
+762 ENRG
-770 ENHVALSGTKFSG
+770 VVSGTG
-783 TSNVA
+783 
-788 AVSLGATQAETE
+788 VS
-800 NNVIIVEDSSFTG
+800 I
-813 TTSLLGVRLTAENQG
+813 
-828 VASGNNV
+828 
-835 ALSGTKFSGTSNVA
+835 
-849 TVLLGATQ
+849 
-857 AETENNAIVVEDS
+857 
-870 SFTGTTS
+870 
-877 LLGVQLAAE
+877 
-886 KRGVASGTSVSV
+886 
-898 SGATVSGYGLIEAV
+898 SGATVTGYGLIQAV
-912 SVYSQDTVE
+912 AVQSPNTVE
-921 VNNSTLLLSDVS
+921 VDNSTLLLSDVS
-933 MDGEPALIAGVDS
+933 MEGEQALIAGVAIF
-946 SGKTVSVQNTLVQA
+946 GKTVSVQNTFVQA
-960 TEVDIQDNKE
+960 TQLTMKDNG
-970 LKERNVLAGVSAF
+970 ERNALGGVSVE
-983 ITNDGGTFTN
+983 INDGGTFTN
-993 KNTVVSVNKSD
+993 ENTVVSLLNNSE
-1004 ITNGYVAGTLV
+1004 ITDGYVAGTLV
-1015 ALADGGQVEINNQTV
+1015 SLVDGGQVEINNQTV
-1030 VVSYSTV
+1030 VVSNSTV

-1048 GNVSAR
+1048 GDVSAR

-1068 GGVYDVSIKN
+1068 GGVYDVSVKSE
-1078 GTSTRS
+1078 TSTRS

-1095 QLSGINEVGSISGF
+1095 QLSGINTVGSISGF
-1109 DTIGLNVTEANKMNA
+1109 DTIGLNVTEANKKNA
-1124 VLTVKKATGGQTE
+1124 VLTVTQAAEGQTK

-1148 DFLDSSDTYQLINV
+1148 DFLESSDTYQLINV

-1179 FIETTYTA
+1179 FLETTYTA

-1193 GNGENLTSENNLFN
+1193 GNGENLTSENDLFN

-1228 AFINQ
+1228 AFVNQ

-1369 SAHVGLGALWDLSES
+1369 SAHVGLGALWDLNES

-1413 DLDSTVTHA
+1413 ELDSTVTHA

-1474 ELGLRIRPS
+1474 ELGLRIHPS

>member
-1 MLIANLRTKR
+1 MLIENLRTKR

-19 AALTLSVQAS
+19 TALTLSVQAN

-58 GTEQTAESNALT
+58 GAEQTAESNALT
-70 INDANGTVKLP
+70 INDANGTVKQAN
-81 DQIPVSHIYLSEAD
+81 QIPVSHIYLSEAD

-100 GNQMTVGGQTSTF
+100 GNQMTIGGQTSTF
-113 ASAVLVMNVWAD
+113 ASAFLVMNVWAD
-125 NVDSLEADANKATL
+125 NVDSLEADANKVTL
-139 NTSADAAGSYAF
+139 DANVEASGGYAF
-151 SNIFATRIGEATI
+151 TNIFATRIGEATI

-170 IDDVEINVTVDPS
+170 IGDVEINLIADPS
-183 DVSLEDLGAFWAWG
+183 DDSDEDIGAFWAWG
-197 AYVDNLSAEAGM
+197 AYVNNPSAEAEM
-209 TSSVHFSG
+209 TSSARFSG
-217 NSLTLSDT
+217 NSLTLSGT
-225 KIAAPKEMYV
+225 KIDAPEIYV
-235 DGVMTEQVNTVVAE
+235 DGVLTQQVNTVVAE
-249 DNRFV
+249 DNRYV
-254 LENLTITTDT
+254 LENLSITTDD
-264 GYFRGVTTVGADEAQ
+264 GHFRGVTAFGADEVQ
-279 IDRNKTT
+279 IHRNATT
-286 VTDLTFSSTD
+286 AKDLTLSPKT
-296 FAYVEGMEVYDFGRA
+296 FAVVEGMEVNGFGRA
-311 EAANNTYIADGIEL
+311 EAANNTYTADGIEL
-325 NGSDLILSGGW
+325 NGSDLILRGGR
-336 FQDGD
+336 FLDGD
-341 SAVFANNTVNI
+341 SAVFSNNTVNI
-352 ADVTAG
+352 ADITAG
-358 SVSGELLTVYGI
+358 STSGELLTVYGML
-370 QTRDVADVTANATT
+370 TSGVADVTANATT

-394 WDAGSSYET
+394 SAVGSSVET
-403 ESLWARAVSVSDAE
+403 ESLSALAVSVFDAE
-417 TVSASGNLL
+417 TVSASDNLL

-447 TASVSLIGNKVE
+447 TASVSLTGNRVE
-459 LSNSETM
+459 LSNVES
-466 QSTDFEN
+466 QLDSDFEN

-480 RAAITGNAEIS
+480 RAAISGNAEIS
-491 RNAVSVKDVTA
+491 RNEVSVKDVTA

-516 STQNASV
+516 LAQNASV

-550 LGDEAYHSGADIST
+550 LGDEAYHSSADTST

-572 RVLDSDFAGQFGVAG
+572 RVLDSKFTGQLGVAG

-602 VELRNV
+602 VELSNV
-608 TADHFSALGASYVG
+608 TADRFYALGASYVG
-622 YVTADQADVVMNG
+622 SETADQADVVMNG

-652 AARSFFTDGDEE
+652 AARSLFTDGDEE

-680 DATLSGE
+680 DATLSGG
-687 SYVMSVSATDAGEAR
+687 SSVMSVSATEAGEAR

-712 LTARNDQGTAVTHVV
+712 LTASNDQGTAVTNVV

-740 NATVVEDSSFTGT
+740 NATVVEDSSFTGST
-753 TRLWGVRLV
+753 SLWGVRLV
-762 AENQGIAS
+762 AENQGVALG
-770 ENHVALSGTKFSG
+770 NNVALSGTKFSG

-800 NNVIIVEDSSFTG
+800 NNAMLVEDSSFTG
-813 TTSLLGVRLTAENQG
+813 TTSLLGVH
-828 VASGNNV
+828 
-835 ALSGTKFSGTSNVA
+835 
-849 TVLLGATQ
+849 
-857 AETENNAIVVEDS
+857 
-870 SFTGTTS
+870 
-877 LLGVQLAAE
+877 LAAE

-898 SGATVSGYGLIEAV
+898 SGVEVSGYGLIEAV

-933 MDGEPALIAGVDS
+933 MDGEPALIAGVDG

-1048 GNVSAR
+1048 GDVSAR

-1068 GGVYDVSIKN
+1068 GGVYGVSIKN

-1095 QLSGINEVGSISGF
+1095 QLSGANTVGSISGF
-1109 DTIGLNVTEANKMNA
+1109 DTIGLNVTEANKEKA
-1124 VLTVKKATGGQTE
+1124 VLTVTDADAGQME
-1137 FDGVTIEIASD
+1137 FNGVTIEIASD
-1148 DFLDSSDTYQLINV
+1148 DFLESSDTYQLINV

-1167 TFKDLTVKESHT
+1167 TFTGLTVKESHT

-1193 GNGENLTSENNLFN
+1193 GNGENLTSENNLFS

-1312 TRGDGDHEYFGVGF
+1312 TRGDGDHEYLGVGF

-1369 SAHVGLGALWDLSES
+1369 SAHVGLGAMWGLNES

-1393 MVTYLDDDDVSL
+1393 MVTYLDDDDVGL

-1413 DLDSTVTHA
+1413 ELDSTVTHA

>member
-43 PNYSTQSGKQYWVLT
+43 PSYSAQLGKQYWVLT

-70 INDANGTVKLP
+70 INDANGTVQLP

-311 EAANNTYIADGIEL
+311 EAANNAYMADGIEF

-341 SAVFANNTVNI
+341 SAVFANNTVSI

-370 QTRDVADVTANATT
+370 QTRDVADVTANATM
-384 VTLDKITLSP
+384 VTLDKITLSS

-403 ESLWARAVSVSDAE
+403 ESLWARVVSVSDAE

-572 RVLDSDFAGQFGVAG
+572 RVLDSDFTGQLGVAG

-646 DYAQFV
+646 NYSQFV

-712 LTARNDQGTAVTHVV
+712 LTASNDQGTAETIVV
-727 AAHLDATQAVAEN
+727 AAHLDAKQAVAEN

-770 ENHVALSGTKFSG
+770 GNH
-783 TSNVA
+783 
-788 AVSLGATQAETE
+788 
-800 NNVIIVEDSSFTG
+800 
-813 TTSLLGVRLTAENQG
+813 
-828 VASGNNV
+828 V

-857 AETENNAIVVEDS
+857 AETENNAMLVEDS

-1078 GTSTRS
+1078 GTSTRC

-1137 FDGVTIEIASD
+1137 FDGVTLEIASD

-1193 GNGENLTSENNLFN
+1193 GNGENLTSESNLFN

-1285 GLRVNPNWTMAGF
+1285 GLRVNPNWTLAGF
-1298 VEAGWANSASHVEG
+1298 IEAGWANSASHVEG

-1331 TDGVLYVDGSLRAGR
+1331 TDGVFYVDGSLRAGR

-1393 MVTYLDDDDVSL
+1393 TVTYLDDDDVSL

>member
-1 MLIANLRTKR
+1 MLIENLRTKR

-19 AALTLSVQAS
+19 AALTLSVQAN
-29 AADTLQGKV
+29 ATDTLQGQV
-38 VADEA
+38 VADKA
-43 PNYSTQSGKQYWVLT
+43 PNYSAQSGKQYWVLT
-58 GTEQTAESNALT
+58 GAEQTAESNALT
-70 INDANGTVKLP
+70 INDANGTVKQA

-100 GNQMTVGGQTSTF
+100 GNQMTVGGQTSKF
-113 ASAVLVMNVWAD
+113 DSAVLFMNVWAD
-125 NVDSLEADANKATL
+125 NVDSLEVDANKVTL
-139 NTSADAAGSYAF
+139 DANVEASGGYAF
-151 SNIFATRIGEATI
+151 TNIFATRIGEATI

-170 IDDVEINVTVDPS
+170 IGDVEINLIADPS
-183 DVSLEDLGAFWAWG
+183 DDSDEDIGAFWAWG
-197 AYVDNLSAEAGM
+197 AYVNNPSAEAGM
-209 TSSVHFSG
+209 TSSVRFSG
-217 NSLTLSDT
+217 NSLTLSGT
-225 KIAAPKEMYV
+225 KIAAPEIYV
-235 DGVMTEQVNTVVAE
+235 DGVMTQQVNTVVAE
-249 DNRFV
+249 DNRYV
-254 LENLTITTDT
+254 LENLSITTDD
-264 GYFRGVTTVGADEAQ
+264 GHFRGVTAVGADEAQ
-279 IDRNKTT
+279 IYRNETT
-286 VTDLTFSSTD
+286 VTGLIFSSTD
-296 FAYVEGMEVYDFGRA
+296 FASVEGMEVNGFGRA
-311 EAANNTYIADGIEL
+311 EAANNTYTADGIEL
-325 NGSDLILSGGW
+325 NGSDLILRGGR
-336 FQDGD
+336 FLDGD

-352 ADVTAG
+352 ANVTAG

-370 QTRDVADVTANATT
+370 QTSDVADVSANATT

-417 TVSASGNLL
+417 TVSASDNLL
-426 SAHDVHVH
+426 SVHDVHVH

-480 RAAITGNAEIS
+480 RAAISGNAEIS
-491 RNAVSVKDVTA
+491 RNEVSVKDVTA

-516 STQNASV
+516 SAQNASV

-550 LGDEAYHSGADIST
+550 LGDEVYHSGADTST

-572 RVLDSDFAGQFGVAG
+572 RVLDSKFTGQLGVAG

-594 SADVSNNA
+594 SAVVSNNA
-602 VELRNV
+602 VELSNV
-608 TADHFSALGASYVG
+608 TADRFYALGASYVG
-622 YVTADQADVVMNG
+622 SETADQADVVMNG

-652 AARSFFTDGDEE
+652 AARSLFTDGDEE

-680 DATLSGE
+680 DATLSGG
-687 SYVMSVSATDAGEAR
+687 SSVMSVSATEAGEAR

-712 LTARNDQGTAVTHVV
+712 LTASNDQGTAVTNVV

-740 NATVVEDSSFTGT
+740 NATV
-753 TRLWGVRLV
+753 
-762 AENQGIAS
+762 
-770 ENHVALSGTKFSG
+770 
-783 TSNVA
+783 
-788 AVSLGATQAETE
+788 
-800 NNVIIVEDSSFTG
+800 VEDSSFTG

-849 TVLLGATQ
+849 TVLLGTTQ
-857 AETENNAIVVEDS
+857 AETENNAMLVEDS

-877 LLGVQLAAE
+877 LLGVKLAAE
-886 KRGVASGTSVSV
+886 NRGVASGTSVSV
-898 SGATVSGYGLIEAV
+898 SGVEVSGYGLIEAV
-912 SVYSQDTVE
+912 SVYSQNTVE
-921 VNNSTLLLSDVS
+921 VDNSTLLLSNVS
-933 MDGEPALIAGVDS
+933 MDGKPALIAGVDS
-946 SGKTVSVQNTLVQA
+946 LGKTVSVQNTLVQA

-983 ITNDGGTFTN
+983 ITNDGGTSTN
-993 KNTVVSVNKSD
+993 KNTIVSVNKSG

-1048 GNVSAR
+1048 GDVSAR

-1068 GGVYDVSIKN
+1068 GGVYDVSVKSE
-1078 GTSTRS
+1078 TSTRS

-1095 QLSGINEVGSISGF
+1095 QLSGTNTVGSISGF
-1109 DTIGLNVTEANKMNA
+1109 DTIGLNVTEANKEKA
-1124 VLTVKKATGGQTE
+1124 VLTVTDADAGQME
-1137 FDGVTIEIASD
+1137 FNGVTIEIASD
-1148 DFLDSSDTYQLINV
+1148 DFLESSDTYQLINV

-1179 FIETTYTA
+1179 FFETTYTA

-1193 GNGENLTSENNLFN
+1193 GNGENLTSENDLFN

-1228 AFINQ
+1228 AFVNQ

-1331 TDGVLYVDGSLRAGR
+1331 TDGVLYADGSLRAGR

-1369 SAHVGLGALWDLSES
+1369 SAHVGLGALWDLNES

-1393 MVTYLDDDDVSL
+1393 MVTYLDDDDVDL

-1413 DLDSTVTHA
+1413 ELDSTVTHA

>member
-125 NVDSLEADANKATL
+125 NVDSLEADANKVTL
-139 NTSADAAGSYAF
+139 DSNVEASGGYAF
-151 SNIFATRIGEATI
+151 TNIFATRIGEGTI

-170 IDDVEINVTVDPS
+170 IGDVEINVIADPS
-183 DVSLEDLGAFWAWG
+183 GESDEDLGAFWAWG
-197 AYVDNLSAEAGM
+197 AYVNNRSAEAGM

-217 NSLTLSDT
+217 NSLTLSGT
-225 KIAAPKEMYV
+225 KIAAPEIYV
-235 DGVMTEQVNTVVAE
+235 DGVMTQQVNTVVAE
-249 DNRFV
+249 GNRFV
-254 LENLTITTDT
+254 LENLSISTDD
-264 GYFRGVTTVGADEAQ
+264 GYFRGVTAFGADEVQ
-279 IDRNKTT
+279 IHRNATT
-286 VTDLTFSSTD
+286 VKDLTLSPKT
-296 FAYVEGMEVYDFGRA
+296 FAVVEGMEVYGFGRA
-311 EAANNTYIADGIEL
+311 EAANNTYTADGIEL

-341 SAVFANNTVNI
+341 SAVFANNTVSI

-417 TVSASGNLL
+417 TVSASDNLL

-572 RVLDSDFAGQFGVAG
+572 RVLDSEFTGQLGVAG

-594 SADVSNNA
+594 SSDVSNNA

-646 DYAQFV
+646 NYSQFV

-712 LTARNDQGTAVTHVV
+712 LTARNAQGTAVTNVV

-753 TRLWGVRLV
+753 T
-762 AENQGIAS
+762 
-770 ENHVALSGTKFSG
+770 
-783 TSNVA
+783 
-788 AVSLGATQAETE
+788 
-800 NNVIIVEDSSFTG
+800 
-813 TTSLLGVRLTAENQG
+813 SLLGVH
-828 VASGNNV
+828 
-835 ALSGTKFSGTSNVA
+835 
-849 TVLLGATQ
+849 
-857 AETENNAIVVEDS
+857 
-870 SFTGTTS
+870 
-877 LLGVQLAAE
+877 LAAE

-983 ITNDGGTFTN
+983 ITNDGGTFTD

-1298 VEAGWANSASHVEG
+1298 IEAGWANSAGHVEG

-1346 ATTEFAGRYGQDS
+1346 ATTEFAGRYAQDS
-1359 ASYDAKSLYM
+1359 ASYDAKSLYA
-1369 SAHVGLGALWDLSES
+1369 SAHVGLGAMWGLTES

-1393 MVTYLDDDDVSL
+1393 TVTYLDDDNVSL
-1405 NNRYNDKL
+1405 NNRYDDRL
-1413 DLDSTVTHA
+1413 ELDSTVTHA
-1422 VRAGARLLGDF
+1422 VRAGVRLLGDF

>member
-1 MLIANLRTKR
+1 MLIENLRTKR

-19 AALTLSVQAS
+19 TALTLSVQAN

-43 PNYSTQSGKQYWVLT
+43 PNYSAQSGKQYWVLT
-58 GTEQTAESNALT
+58 GAEQTAESNALT
-70 INDANGTVKLP
+70 INDANGTVKQA
-81 DQIPVSHIYLSEAD
+81 DQIPVSHIYLFETD

-125 NVDSLEADANKATL
+125 NVDSLEADANKVTL

-151 SNIFATRIGEATI
+151 SNILATRIGEATI

-170 IDDVEINVTVDPS
+170 IDDVEINVTVDSS

-197 AYVDNLSAEAGM
+197 AYVNNRSAEAGM

-225 KIAAPKEMYV
+225 KIAAPEIYV

-254 LENLTITTDT
+254 LENLTITTDR
-264 GYFRGVTTVGADEAQ
+264 GYFRGVTAVGADEAQ
-279 IDRNKTT
+279 IHRNETT
-286 VTDLTFSSTD
+286 VTGLIFSSTD
-296 FAYVEGMEVYDFGRA
+296 FASVEGMEVNGFGRA
-311 EAANNTYIADGIEL
+311 EAANNTYMADGIEL
-325 NGSDLILSGGW
+325 NGSDLILRGGR
-336 FQDGD
+336 FLDGD
-341 SAVFANNTVNI
+341 SVVFFNNTVNI
-352 ADVTAG
+352 ADITAG
-358 SVSGELLTVYGI
+358 STSGELLTVYGML
-370 QTRDVADVTANATT
+370 TSGVADVTANATT

-394 WDAGSSYET
+394 SAAGSSVET
-403 ESLWARAVSVSDAE
+403 ESLSALAVSVFDAE
-417 TVSASGNLL
+417 TVSASDNLL
-426 SAHDVHVH
+426 SGHDVHVH
-434 SAILSAAYVSGED
+434 SAILSAAYVSGKD

-491 RNAVSVKDVTA
+491 RNAVSVKNVTA

-572 RVLDSDFAGQFGVAG
+572 RVLDFDFAGQFGVAG

-594 SADVSNNA
+594 SAVVSNNA

-608 TADHFSALGASYVG
+608 TADRFSALGASYVG
-622 YVTADQADVVMNG
+622 YEMADQADVVMNG

-680 DATLSGE
+680 DATLSGG
-687 SYVMSVSATDAGEAR
+687 SSVMSVSATDAGEAR

-712 LTARNDQGTAVTHVV
+712 LTARNDQGTAVTNVV

-753 TRLWGVRLV
+753 TRLW
-762 AENQGIAS
+762 
-770 ENHVALSGTKFSG
+770 
-783 TSNVA
+783 
-788 AVSLGATQAETE
+788 
-800 NNVIIVEDSSFTG
+800 
-813 TTSLLGVRLTAENQG
+813 
-828 VASGNNV
+828 
-835 ALSGTKFSGTSNVA
+835 
-849 TVLLGATQ
+849 
-857 AETENNAIVVEDS
+857 
-870 SFTGTTS
+870 
-877 LLGVQLAAE
+877 GVQLAAE

-993 KNTVVSVNKSD
+993 KNTVASVNKSD

-1298 VEAGWANSASHVEG
+1298 IEAGWANSASHVEG

-1346 ATTEFAGRYGQDS
+1346 ATTEFAGRYAQDS

-1369 SAHVGLGALWDLSES
+1369 SAHVGLGAMWGLTER

-1413 DLDSTVTHA
+1413 DLNSTVTHA

>member
-1 MLIANLRTKR
+1 MSF
-11 TLLSLAVA
+11 LSESSMPDTGLALAVTKKTP
-19 AALTLSVQAS
+19 LR
-29 AADTLQGKV
+29 K
-38 VADEA
+38 
-43 PNYSTQSGKQYWVLT
+43 
-58 GTEQTAESNALT
+58 
-70 INDANGTVKLP
+70 
-81 DQIPVSHIYLSEAD
+81 
-95 KAVAN
+95 
-100 GNQMTVGGQTSTF
+100 
-113 ASAVLVMNVWAD
+113 
-125 NVDSLEADANKATL
+125 SLERTVFRSGVL
-139 NTSADAAGSYAF
+139 LGPSF
-151 SNIFATRIGEATI
+151 HQPRISSDPRFCMAKI
-164 RNSETV
+164 SET
-170 IDDVEINVTVDPS
+170 IVET
-183 DVSLEDLGAFWAWG
+183 
-197 AYVDNLSAEAGM
+197 NLAG
-209 TSSVHFSG
+209 G
-217 NSLTLSDT
+217 
-225 KIAAPKEMYV
+225 
-235 DGVMTEQVNTVVAE
+235 
-249 DNRFV
+249 
-254 LENLTITTDT
+254 
-264 GYFRGVTTVGADEAQ
+264 
-279 IDRNKTT
+279 
-286 VTDLTFSSTD
+286 
-296 FAYVEGMEVYDFGRA
+296 
-311 EAANNTYIADGIEL
+311 
-325 NGSDLILSGGW
+325 
-336 FQDGD
+336 
-341 SAVFANNTVNI
+341 
-352 ADVTAG
+352 
-358 SVSGELLTVYGI
+358 
-370 QTRDVADVTANATT
+370 
-384 VTLDKITLSP
+384 
-394 WDAGSSYET
+394 
-403 ESLWARAVSVSDAE
+403 
-417 TVSASGNLL
+417 
-426 SAHDVHVH
+426 
-434 SAILSAAYVSGED
+434 
-447 TASVSLIGNKVE
+447 
-459 LSNSETM
+459 
-466 QSTDFEN
+466 
-473 GLTIYGA
+473 
-480 RAAITGNAEIS
+480 
-491 RNAVSVKDVTA
+491 
-502 ADLRLYGGRYWAVG
+502 
-516 STQNASV
+516 
-523 VMNGNLLEV
+523 
-532 ENVTNT
+532 
-538 GPEADLWAARAG
+538 
-550 LGDEAYHSGADIST
+550 HSGADIST

-572 RVLDSDFAGQFGVAG
+572 RVLDTDFAGQFGVAG

-594 SADVSNNA
+594 SAVVSNNA

-608 TADHFSALGASYVG
+608 TADRFSALGASYVG
-622 YVTADQADVVMNG
+622 YEMADQADVVMNG

-680 DATLSGE
+680 DATLSGG
-687 SYVMSVSATDAGEAR
+687 SSVMSVSATDAGEAR

-712 LTARNDQGTAVTHVV
+712 LTARNDQGTAVPNVV
-727 AAHLDATQAVAEN
+727 AAHLDAKQAVAEN

-770 ENHVALSGTKFSG
+770 GNHVALSGTKFSG

-788 AVSLGATQAETE
+788 AVS
-800 NNVIIVEDSSFTG
+800 
-813 TTSLLGVRLTAENQG
+813 
-828 VASGNNV
+828 
-835 ALSGTKFSGTSNVA
+835 
-849 TVLLGATQ
+849 LGATQ

-970 LKERNVLAGVSAF
+970 LKERYVLAGVSAF

-1095 QLSGINEVGSISGF
+1095 QLSGTNTVGSISGF
-1109 DTIGLNVTEANKMNA
+1109 DTIVLNVTEANKEKA
-1124 VLTVKKATGGQTE
+1124 VLTVTDADAGQME
-1137 FDGVTIEIASD
+1137 FNGVTIEIASD
-1148 DFLDSSDTYQLINV
+1148 DFLESSDTYQLINV

-1167 TFKDLTVKESHT
+1167 TFKNLTVKESHT

-1312 TRGDGDHEYFGVGF
+1312 TRVDGDHEYFGVGF

-1331 TDGVLYVDGSLRAGR
+1331 TDGVFYVDGSLRAGR

-1369 SAHVGLGALWDLSES
+1369 SAHVGLGALWDLNES